1 MHNISFWIAGVTGLL
16 IAGAEAAPV
25 VIWASDPV
33 RPGETVVVRG
43 DAFGKKA
50 KVEVSVSGQEEWKQA
65 EVLQQTE
72 RTLKFVL
79 PMEIPAGV
87 VSYRIQADGAFSE
100 VRKLNTP
107 QIWWIQGD
115 QVESATPGGWIRLF
129 GLNLGLKKGA
139 KLILRKDATS
149 VPLRLIAVD
158 DYNFRA
164 ELPDTVSVGGYQVE
178 FKSGESPTGENVVAG
193 KVEIVTSP
201 KQLNKVYNV
210 TDFGAKPGQP
220 DAIQYYTGMKAL
232 DQVDST
238 QSIQK
243 ALRAAGQA
251 GGGVVTFPRGIYV
264 LSKGL
269 EVPAGVILR
278 GAGREQT
285 ALSWVDDP
293 LPREKE
299 DIVKLVWG
307 SLLFKPIPDPKNP
320 SHPYLIRGPGHFGVE
335 DLAIYAVNHRAGIL
349 SDFPDTAPGA
359 GHVKIHRVLLR
370 LNRFINV
377 QRTGRHYADAE
388 EAFLRRWKDEPKG
401 GANSQGAIH
410 LSGPNLEV
418 VDCDIYSSMSAM
430 IFNGAS
436 GVIARNRIG
445 GTGRSW
451 TVMGRKTHH
460 LIFEENLCL
469 DGGIC
474 ILNVHTT
481 ASHEGKLGAASNFS
495 REIYCGRNS
504 IQDCYVLDRDGGFV
518 SDFHSPLGIYTGWAR
533 SSTGMETMLAENLE
547 GEDLGAK
554 WEGAMVSVLD
564 GKGAGQ
570 VRFMKSLGANKV
582 ETDEPW
588 QVALDETSFVTISKT
603 LYRGLFINNHVSDAG
618 NTVSL
623 WGGGVEMVVAGN
635 RSERGGGLNQITLCH
650 GDQFIPGMRTQFLD
664 NQITEGINWGAS
676 FVFPR
681 SALIGTYTY
690 TPLYFER
697 VIQKN
702 KGQPVTAPDYHGPLA
717 VDQIFRRN
725 RIESAG
731 NFYAGGMVGNIL
743 FEAGEVKHS
752 RIGVEIRETGGRWD
766 DAILEGGPVDVLIR
780 NNKMTDVT
788 QPYAGDFLK
797 NAKIVR

>member
-1 MHNISFWIAGVTGLL
+1 MSKLTAYFGLL
-16 IAGAEAAPV
+16 GWVLVLGAEAAPV

-43 DAFGKKA
+43 DAFGRKA
-50 KVEVSVSGQEEWKQA
+50 KVEVSISGQGEWKQA

-72 RTLKFVL
+72 RTLKFIL
-79 PMEIPAGV
+79 PKELPSGV
-87 VSYRIQADGAFSE
+87 VSYRIQADGSFSE
-100 VRKLNTP
+100 VRKLNAP
-107 QIWWIQGD
+107 QVWWIQGD

-139 KLILRKDATS
+139 KVILRSDGIS

-158 DYNFRA
+158 DFNFQA
-164 ELPDTVSVGGYQVE
+164 VVPTGVSLGRYKVE
-178 FKSGESPTGENVVAG
+178 FQNGESAEIGEIELVNPPVQ
-193 KVEIVTSP
+193 KTRE
-201 KQLNKVYNV
+201 YRV
-210 TDFGAKPGQP
+210 TDFEAVPGQP
-220 DAIQYYTGMKAL
+220 DAIQYYTGMKAA

-238 QSIQK
+238 ASIQK
-243 ALRAAGQA
+243 ALNAAGKD
-251 GGGVVTFPRGIYV
+251 GGGIVYFPRGIYV

-278 GAGREQT
+278 GAGRGQT
-285 ALSWVDDP
+285 VLSWVDDQ

-299 DIVKLVWG
+299 DVVKLMWG
-307 SLLFKPIPDPKNP
+307 SLLFKPILDPKNSP
-320 SHPYLIRGPGHFGVE
+320 HPYLIRGPGYFGVE

-349 SDFPDTAPGA
+349 SDFPDTAAGA
-359 GHVKIHRVLLR
+359 GHVKIHRVLMR

-451 TVMGRKTHH
+451 TVMGRKTRK
-460 LIFEENLCL
+460 LIFEENRCL
-469 DGGIC
+469 NGGIC
-474 ILNVHTT
+474 LLNVHTT
-481 ASHEGKLGAASNFS
+481 ASFEGKLGEASNFS
-495 REIYCGRNS
+495 REIYCARNS
-504 IQDCYVLDRDGGFV
+504 IEDCYVLDRDGGFV
-518 SDFHSPLGIYTGWAR
+518 SDFHSPLGIYTGWAKR
-533 SSTGMETMLAENLE
+533 SEGTKTTLASSMQ
-547 GEDLGAK
+547 GEDLSVK
-554 WEGAMVSVLD
+554 WAGAMVSVLD

-570 VRFMKSLGANKV
+570 VRFMKSLEADRV
-582 ETDEPW
+582 ETNEPW
-588 QVALDETSFVTISKT
+588 QVPLDETSFISISKT
-603 LYRGLFINNHVSDAG
+603 LYRGLFVDNLVEDAG
-618 NTVSL
+618 NSVSL
-623 WGGGVEMVVAGN
+623 WGGGVEMVVSGN
-635 RSERGGGLNQITLCH
+635 RSERGGALNQITLCH
-650 GDQFIPGMRTQFLD
+650 GDQFIPGMRAQFLD
-664 NQITEGINWGAS
+664 NVITEGINWGAS
-676 FVFPR
+676 YVFPR
-681 SALIGTYTY
+681 GSLIGTYTY

-717 VDQIFRRN
+717 VDQVFRRN

-731 NFYAGGMVGNIL
+731 NFYAGGMVSNIL
-743 FEAGEVKHS
+743 FEAGEVNHS
-752 RIGVEIRETGGRWD
+752 RIGVDIREMGGRWD
-766 DAILEGGPVDVLIR
+766 DSILEGGPVDVLIR

-788 QPYAGDFLK
+788 QPYSGDYLK

>member
-1 MHNISFWIAGVTGLL
+1 MGRVWVGLSGL
-16 IAGAEAAPV
+16 MLVCAAEAAPV
-25 VIWASDPV
+25 IIWASDPV
-33 RPGETVVVRG
+33 RSGETVVVRG
-43 DAFGKKA
+43 DAFGSKA
-50 KVEVSVSGQEEWKQA
+50 KVEVSVSGQGDWKPA
-65 EVLQQTE
+65 EILQQTE

-79 PMEIPAGV
+79 PKELPAGV
-87 VSYRIQADGAFSE
+87 VCFRIQVDGVFSE
-100 VRKLNTP
+100 LQKLNAP
-107 QIWWIQGD
+107 KVWWIQGD

-139 KLILRKDATS
+139 KLILRNEGIS

-158 DYNFRA
+158 EFNFRA
-164 ELPDTVSVGGYQVE
+164 EVPETVSVGGYRVE
-178 FKSGESPTGENVVAG
+178 FESGEGITGENVMAG

-210 TDFGAKPGQP
+210 TDFGSKPGQP

-238 QSIQK
+238 ESIQK
-243 ALRAAGQA
+243 ALNAAGKS
-251 GGGVVTFPRGIYV
+251 GGGVVYFPRGIYV
-264 LSKGL
+264 LSKGV

-278 GAGREQT
+278 GAGRGQT
-285 ALSWVDDP
+285 ALSWVDDQ

-299 DIVKLVWG
+299 DLVKLMWG
-307 SLLFKPIPDPKNP
+307 SLLFKPIPDPQNEA
-320 SHPYLIRGPGHFGVE
+320 HPYLIRGPGHFGVE

-359 GHVKIHRVLLR
+359 GHVKIHRVLMR

-401 GANSQGAIH
+401 GANCQGAIH

-436 GVIARNRIG
+436 GVIARNRIA

-451 TVMGRKTHH
+451 TVMGRKTRK

-474 ILNVHTT
+474 LLNVHVT
-481 ASHEGKLGAASNFS
+481 ASHEGKLGDASNFS
-495 REIYCGRNS
+495 RELYCARNS
-504 IQDCYVLDRDGGFV
+504 IEDCYVLDRDGGFV
-518 SDFHSPLGIYTGWAR
+518 SDFHSPLGVYTGWAKQSEGTKATLA
-533 SSTGMETMLAENLE
+533 SSMQGD
-547 GEDLGAK
+547 DLSSK
-554 WEGAMVSVLD
+554 WAGAMVSVLD

-570 VRFMKSLGANKV
+570 VRWMKSLAGNEV
-582 ETDEPW
+582 VVDEPW
-588 QVALDETSFVTISKT
+588 QVPLDGSSFVSVSKT
-603 LYRGLFINNHVSDAG
+603 LYRGLFVHNLVADAG

-635 RSERGGGLNQITLCH
+635 HSERGGALNQITLCH
-650 GDQFIPGMRTQFLD
+650 GDQFIPGMRAQFFD
-664 NQITEGINWGAS
+664 NVITEGINLGAS
-676 FVFPR
+676 YVFPR
-681 SALIGTYTY
+681 GSLIGTYTY

-731 NFYAGGMVGNIL
+731 NFYAGGMVSNIL
-743 FEAGEVKHS
+743 FEMGEVNHS
-752 RIGVEIRETGGRWD
+752 RIGVDIREMGGRWD
-766 DAILEGGPVDVLIR
+766 DSILEGGPLDVLIR

-788 QPYAGDFLK
+788 QPFSGDYLK
-797 NAKIVR
+797 DAKIVR

>member
-1 MHNISFWIAGVTGLL
+1 MGRVWVGLSGL
-16 IAGAEAAPV
+16 MLVCAAEAAPV
-25 VIWASDPV
+25 IIWASDPV
-33 RPGETVVVRG
+33 RSGETVVVRG
-43 DAFGKKA
+43 DAFGRKA
-50 KVEVSVSGQEEWKQA
+50 KVEVSVSGQGGWKPA
-65 EVLQQTE
+65 EILQQTE

-79 PMEIPAGV
+79 PKELPAGV
-87 VSYRIQADGAFSE
+87 VCFRIQVDGAFSDLQ
-100 VRKLNTP
+100 KLNAP
-107 QIWWIQGD
+107 KIWWIQGD

-139 KLILRKDATS
+139 KLILRNDGIS

-158 DYNFRA
+158 EFNFRA
-164 ELPDTVSVGGYQVE
+164 EVPDTVSVGEYRVE
-178 FKSGESPTGENVVAG
+178 FESGEGITGENVMAG

-210 TDFGAKPGQP
+210 TDFGSKPGQP

-238 QSIQK
+238 ESIQK
-243 ALRAAGQA
+243 ALNAAGKS
-251 GGGVVTFPRGIYV
+251 GGGVVYFPRGIYV
-264 LSKGL
+264 LSKGV

-278 GAGREQT
+278 GAGRGQT
-285 ALSWVDDP
+285 ALSWVDDQ

-299 DIVKLVWG
+299 DLVKLMWG
-307 SLLFKPIPDPKNP
+307 SLLFKPIPDPQNAA
-320 SHPYLIRGPGHFGVE
+320 HPYLIRGPGHFGVE

-359 GHVKIHRVLLR
+359 GHVKIHRVLMR

-401 GANSQGAIH
+401 GANCQGAIH

-436 GVIARNRIG
+436 GVIARNRIA

-451 TVMGRKTHH
+451 TVMGRKTRK

-474 ILNVHTT
+474 LLNVHVT
-481 ASHEGKLGAASNFS
+481 ASHEGKLGDASNFS
-495 REIYCGRNS
+495 RELYCARNS
-504 IQDCYVLDRDGGFV
+504 IEDCYVLDRDGGFV
-518 SDFHSPLGIYTGWAR
+518 SDFHSPLGVYTGWAKQSEGTKATLASLMQGDDL
-533 SSTGMETMLAENLE
+533 SS
-547 GEDLGAK
+547 K
-554 WEGAMVSVLD
+554 WAGAMVSVLD

-570 VRFMKSLGANKV
+570 VRWMKSLAGNEV
-582 ETDEPW
+582 VVDEPW
-588 QVALDETSFVTISKT
+588 QVPLDGSSFVSVSKT
-603 LYRGLFINNHVSDAG
+603 LYRGLFVHNLVADAG
-618 NTVSL
+618 NAVSL

-635 RSERGGGLNQITLCH
+635 RSERGGALNQITLCH
-650 GDQFIPGMRTQFLD
+650 GDQFIPGMRAQFFD
-664 NQITEGINWGAS
+664 NVITEGINLGAS
-676 FVFPR
+676 YVFPR
-681 SALIGTYTY
+681 GSLIGTYTY

-731 NFYAGGMVGNIL
+731 NFYAGGMVSNIL
-743 FEAGEVKHS
+743 FEMGEVKHS
-752 RIGVEIRETGGRWD
+752 RIGVDIREMGGRWD
-766 DAILEGGPVDVLIR
+766 DSILEGGPVDVLIR

-788 QPYAGDFLK
+788 QPFSGDYLK
-797 NAKIVR
+797 EAKIVR

>member
-1 MHNISFWIAGVTGLL
+1 MSKFAACFGLL
-16 IAGAEAAPV
+16 GWMLVLGAEAAPV

-43 DAFGKKA
+43 DAFGRKA
-50 KVEVSVSGQEEWKQA
+50 KVEVSISGQGEWKQA

-79 PMEIPAGV
+79 PKELPAGV
-87 VSYRIQADGAFSE
+87 VSYRIQMDGSFSE

-107 QIWWIQGD
+107 QVWWIQGD

-129 GLNLGLKKGA
+129 GLNLGLKKGS
-139 KLILRKDATS
+139 KVILRNDGIS

-158 DYNFRA
+158 DFNFQA
-164 ELPDTVSVGGYQVE
+164 EVPAGVSPGRYKVE
-178 FKSGESPTGENVVAG
+178 FQNGESADVGEIELG
-193 KVEIVTSP
+193 KPPAQKTKE
-201 KQLNKVYNV
+201 YRV
-210 TDFGAKPGQP
+210 TDFGAVSGQP
-220 DAIQYYTGMKAL
+220 DAIQYYTGMKAP

-238 QSIQK
+238 ESIQK
-243 ALRAAGQA
+243 ALNAAGKS
-251 GGGVVTFPRGIYV
+251 GGGVVYFPRGIYV

-278 GAGREQT
+278 GAGRGQT
-285 ALSWVDDP
+285 ALSWVDDQ

-349 SDFPDTAPGA
+349 SDFPDTAAGA
-359 GHVKIHRVLLR
+359 GHVKIHRVLMR

-377 QRTGRHYADAE
+377 QRTGRHYTDAE

-518 SDFHSPLGIYTGWAR
+518 SDFHSPLGIYTGWAKHSEGTKTILA
-533 SSTGMETMLAENLE
+533 SSMQ
-547 GEDLGAK
+547 GEDLSAK
-554 WEGAMVSVLD
+554 WAGAMVSVLD

-570 VRFMKSLGANKV
+570 VRFMKSLEADRV
-582 ETDEPW
+582 ETNEPW
-588 QVALDETSFVTISKT
+588 QVPLDETSFVSISKT
-603 LYRGLFINNHVSDAG
+603 IYRGLFVDNLVEDAG
-618 NTVSL
+618 NAVSL
-623 WGGGVEMVVAGN
+623 WGGGVEMVVSGN
-635 RSERGGGLNQITLCH
+635 RSERGGALNQITLCH
-650 GDQFIPGMRTQFLD
+650 GDQFIPGMRAQFLD
-664 NQITEGINWGAS
+664 NVITEGINWGAS
-676 FVFPR
+676 YVFPR
-681 SALIGTYTY
+681 GSLIGTYTY

-717 VDQIFRRN
+717 VDQVFRRN

-743 FEAGEVKHS
+743 FEGGEVKHS
-752 RIGVEIRETGGRWD
+752 RIGVDIRETGGRWD
-766 DAILEGGPVDVLIR
+766 DSLLEGGPVDVLIR
-780 NNKMTDVT
+780 KNKMSDVT
-788 QPYAGDFLK
+788 QPYSGDYLK
-797 NAKIVR
+797 NAKILR

>member
-1 MHNISFWIAGVTGLL
+1 MGRVWVGLSGL
-16 IAGAEAAPV
+16 MLVCAAEAAPV
-25 VIWASDPV
+25 IIWASDPV
-33 RPGETVVVRG
+33 RSGETVVVRG
-43 DAFGKKA
+43 DAFGRKA
-50 KVEVSVSGQEEWKQA
+50 KVEVSVSGQGDWKPA
-65 EVLQQTE
+65 EILQQTE

-79 PMEIPAGV
+79 PKELPAGV
-87 VSYRIQADGAFSE
+87 VCFRIQVDEAFSE
-100 VRKLNTP
+100 LQKLNAP
-107 QIWWIQGD
+107 KVWWIQGD

-139 KLILRKDATS
+139 KLILRNEGIS

-158 DYNFRA
+158 EFNFRA
-164 ELPDTVSVGGYQVE
+164 EVPDTVSVGRYRVE
-178 FKSGESPTGENVVAG
+178 FESGEGIAGENVMAG

-210 TDFGAKPGQP
+210 TDFGSKPGQP

-238 QSIQK
+238 ESIQK
-243 ALRAAGQA
+243 ALNAAGKS
-251 GGGVVTFPRGIYV
+251 GGGVVYFPRGIYV
-264 LSKGL
+264 LSKGV

-278 GAGREQT
+278 GAGRGQT
-285 ALSWVDDP
+285 ALSWVDDQ

-299 DIVKLVWG
+299 DLVKLMWG
-307 SLLFKPIPDPKNP
+307 SLLFKPIPDPQNAA
-320 SHPYLIRGPGHFGVE
+320 HPYLIRGPGHFGVE

-359 GHVKIHRVLLR
+359 GHVKIHRVLMR

-401 GANSQGAIH
+401 GANCQGAIH

-436 GVIARNRIG
+436 GVIARNRIA

-451 TVMGRKTHH
+451 TVMGRKTRK

-474 ILNVHTT
+474 LLNVHVT
-481 ASHEGKLGAASNFS
+481 ASHEGKLGDASNFS
-495 REIYCGRNS
+495 RELYCARNS
-504 IQDCYVLDRDGGFV
+504 IEDCYVLDRDGGFV
-518 SDFHSPLGIYTGWAR
+518 SDFHSPLGVYTGWAKQSEGTKATLA
-533 SSTGMETMLAENLE
+533 SSMQGD
-547 GEDLGAK
+547 DLSSK
-554 WEGAMVSVLD
+554 WAGAMVSVLD

-570 VRFMKSLGANKV
+570 VRWMKSLAGNEV
-582 ETDEPW
+582 VVDEPW
-588 QVALDETSFVTISKT
+588 QVPLDGSSFVSVSKT
-603 LYRGLFINNHVSDAG
+603 LYRGLFVHNLVADAG

-635 RSERGGGLNQITLCH
+635 RSERGGALNQITLCH
-650 GDQFIPGMRTQFLD
+650 GDQFIPGMRAQFFD
-664 NQITEGINWGAS
+664 NVITEGINLGAS
-676 FVFPR
+676 YVFPR
-681 SALIGTYTY
+681 GSLIGTYTY

-731 NFYAGGMVGNIL
+731 NFYAGGMVSNIL
-743 FEAGEVKHS
+743 FEMGEVKHS
-752 RIGVEIRETGGRWD
+752 RIGVDIREMGGRWD
-766 DAILEGGPVDVLIR
+766 DSILEGGPVDVLIR

-788 QPYAGDFLK
+788 QPFSGDYLK
-797 NAKIVR
+797 EAKIVR

>member
-1 MHNISFWIAGVTGLL
+1 MGRVWVGLSGL
-16 IAGAEAAPV
+16 MLVCAAEAAPV
-25 VIWASDPV
+25 IIWASDPV
-33 RPGETVVVRG
+33 RSGETVVVRG
-43 DAFGKKA
+43 DAFGSKA
-50 KVEVSVSGQEEWKQA
+50 KVEVSVSGQGDWKPA
-65 EVLQQTE
+65 EILQQTE

-79 PMEIPAGV
+79 PKELPAGV
-87 VSYRIQADGAFSE
+87 VCFRIQVDGAFSDLQ
-100 VRKLNTP
+100 KLNAP
-107 QIWWIQGD
+107 KVWWIQGD

-139 KLILRKDATS
+139 KLILRNEGIS

-158 DYNFRA
+158 EFNFRA
-164 ELPDTVSVGGYQVE
+164 EVPDTVSVGEYRVE
-178 FKSGESPTGENVVAG
+178 FESGEGITGENVMAG

-210 TDFGAKPGQP
+210 TDFGSKPGQP

-238 QSIQK
+238 ESIQK
-243 ALRAAGQA
+243 ALNAAGKS
-251 GGGVVTFPRGIYV
+251 GGGVVYFPRGIYV
-264 LSKGL
+264 LSKGV

-278 GAGREQT
+278 GAGRGQT
-285 ALSWVDDP
+285 ALSWVDDQ

-299 DIVKLVWG
+299 DLVKLMWG
-307 SLLFKPIPDPKNP
+307 SLLFKPIPDPQNAA
-320 SHPYLIRGPGHFGVE
+320 HPYLIRGPGHFGVE

-359 GHVKIHRVLLR
+359 GHVKIHRVLMR

-401 GANSQGAIH
+401 GANCQGAIH

-436 GVIARNRIG
+436 GVIARNRIA

-451 TVMGRKTHH
+451 TVMGRKTRK

-474 ILNVHTT
+474 LLNVHVT
-481 ASHEGKLGAASNFS
+481 ASHEGKLGDASNFS
-495 REIYCGRNS
+495 RELYCARNS
-504 IQDCYVLDRDGGFV
+504 IEDCYVLDRDGGFV
-518 SDFHSPLGIYTGWAR
+518 SDFHSPLGIYTGWAKQSEGTKATLA
-533 SSTGMETMLAENLE
+533 SSMQGD
-547 GEDLGAK
+547 DLSSK
-554 WEGAMVSVLD
+554 WAGAMVSVLD

-570 VRFMKSLGANKV
+570 VRWMKSLAGNEV
-582 ETDEPW
+582 VVDEPW
-588 QVALDETSFVTISKT
+588 QVPLDGSSFVSVSKT
-603 LYRGLFINNHVSDAG
+603 LYRGLFVHNLVADAG

-635 RSERGGGLNQITLCH
+635 RSERGGALNQITLCH
-650 GDQFIPGMRTQFLD
+650 GDQFIPGMRAQFFD
-664 NQITEGINWGAS
+664 NVITEGINLGAS
-676 FVFPR
+676 YVFPR
-681 SALIGTYTY
+681 GSLIGTYTY

-731 NFYAGGMVGNIL
+731 NFYAGGMVSNIL
-743 FEAGEVKHS
+743 FEMGEVKHS
-752 RIGVEIRETGGRWD
+752 RIGVDIREMGGRWD
-766 DAILEGGPVDVLIR
+766 DSILEGGPVDVLIR

-788 QPYAGDFLK
+788 QPFSGDYLK
-797 NAKIVR
+797 DAKIVR

>member
-1 MHNISFWIAGVTGLL
+1 MGKVWFGLSGL
-16 IAGAEAAPV
+16 MLVWAAEAAPV
-25 VIWASDPV
+25 IIWASDPV

-43 DAFGKKA
+43 DAFGRKA
-50 KVEVSVSGQEEWKQA
+50 KVEVSVSGQGDWKPA
-65 EVLQQTE
+65 EILQQTE

-79 PMEIPAGV
+79 PKELPAGV
-87 VSYRIQADGAFSE
+87 VCFRIQVDGAFSDLQ
-100 VRKLNTP
+100 KLNAP
-107 QIWWIQGD
+107 KVWWIQGD

-139 KLILRKDATS
+139 KLILRNEGIS

-158 DYNFRA
+158 EFNFRA
-164 ELPDTVSVGGYQVE
+164 EVPDTVSVGEYRVE
-178 FKSGESPTGENVVAG
+178 FESGEGITGENVMAG

-210 TDFGAKPGQP
+210 TDFGSKPGQP

-238 QSIQK
+238 ESIQK
-243 ALRAAGQA
+243 ALNAAGKS
-251 GGGVVTFPRGIYV
+251 GGGVVYFPRGIYV
-264 LSKGL
+264 LSKGV

-278 GAGREQT
+278 GAGRGQT
-285 ALSWVDDP
+285 ALSWVDDQ

-299 DIVKLVWG
+299 DLVKLMWG
-307 SLLFKPIPDPKNP
+307 SLLFKPIPDPQNAA
-320 SHPYLIRGPGHFGVE
+320 HPYLIRGPGHFGVE

-359 GHVKIHRVLLR
+359 GHVKIHRVLMR

-401 GANSQGAIH
+401 GANCQGAIH

-436 GVIARNRIG
+436 GVIARNRIA

-451 TVMGRKTHH
+451 TVMGRKTRK

-474 ILNVHTT
+474 LLNVHVT
-481 ASHEGKLGAASNFS
+481 ASHEGKLGDASNFS
-495 REIYCGRNS
+495 RELYCARNS
-504 IQDCYVLDRDGGFV
+504 IEDCYVLDRDGGFV
-518 SDFHSPLGIYTGWAR
+518 SDFHSPLGIYTGWAKQSEGTKATLA
-533 SSTGMETMLAENLE
+533 SSMQGD
-547 GEDLGAK
+547 DLSSK
-554 WEGAMVSVLD
+554 WAGAMVSVLD

-570 VRFMKSLGANKV
+570 VRWMKSLAGNEV
-582 ETDEPW
+582 VVDEPW
-588 QVALDETSFVTISKT
+588 QVPLDGSSFVSVSKT
-603 LYRGLFINNHVSDAG
+603 LYRGLFVHNLVADAG

-635 RSERGGGLNQITLCH
+635 RSERGGALNQITLCH
-650 GDQFIPGMRTQFLD
+650 GDQFIPGMRAQFFD
-664 NQITEGINWGAS
+664 NVITEGINLGAS
-676 FVFPR
+676 YVFPR
-681 SALIGTYTY
+681 GSLIGTYTY

-731 NFYAGGMVGNIL
+731 NFYAGGMVSNIL
-743 FEAGEVKHS
+743 FEMGEVKHS
-752 RIGVEIRETGGRWD
+752 RVGVDIREMGGRWD
-766 DAILEGGPVDVLIR
+766 DSILEGGPVDVLIR

-788 QPYAGDFLK
+788 QPFSGDYLK
-797 NAKIVR
+797 DAKIVR

>member
-1 MHNISFWIAGVTGLL
+1 MGRVWVGLSGL
-16 IAGAEAAPV
+16 MLVCAAEAAPV
-25 VIWASDPV
+25 IIWASDPV
-33 RPGETVVVRG
+33 RSGETVVVRG
-43 DAFGKKA
+43 DAFGRKA
-50 KVEVSVSGQEEWKQA
+50 KVEVSVSGQGDWKPA
-65 EVLQQTE
+65 EILQQTE

-79 PMEIPAGV
+79 PKELPAGV
-87 VSYRIQADGAFSE
+87 VCFRIQVDGAFSE
-100 VRKLNTP
+100 LQKLNAP
-107 QIWWIQGD
+107 KVWWIQGD

-139 KLILRKDATS
+139 KLILRNEGIS

-158 DYNFRA
+158 EFNFRA
-164 ELPDTVSVGGYQVE
+164 EVPDTVSVGRYRVE
-178 FKSGESPTGENVVAG
+178 FESGEGITGENVMAG

-210 TDFGAKPGQP
+210 TDFGSKPGQP

-238 QSIQK
+238 ESIQK
-243 ALRAAGQA
+243 ALNAAGKS
-251 GGGVVTFPRGIYV
+251 GGGVVYFPRGIYV
-264 LSKGL
+264 LSKGV

-278 GAGREQT
+278 GAGRGQT
-285 ALSWVDDP
+285 ALSWVDDQ

-299 DIVKLVWG
+299 DLVKLMWG
-307 SLLFKPIPDPKNP
+307 SLLFKPIPDPQNAA
-320 SHPYLIRGPGHFGVE
+320 HPYLIRGPGHFGVE

-359 GHVKIHRVLLR
+359 GHVKIHRVLMR

-377 QRTGRHYADAE
+377 QRTSRHYADAE

-401 GANSQGAIH
+401 GANCQGAIH

-436 GVIARNRIG
+436 GVIARNRIA

-451 TVMGRKTHH
+451 TVMGRKTRK

-474 ILNVHTT
+474 LLNVHVT
-481 ASHEGKLGAASNFS
+481 ASHEGKLGDASNFS
-495 REIYCGRNS
+495 RELYCARNS
-504 IQDCYVLDRDGGFV
+504 IEDCYVLDRDGGFV
-518 SDFHSPLGIYTGWAR
+518 SDFHSPLGIYTGWAKQSEGTKATLA
-533 SSTGMETMLAENLE
+533 SSMQGD
-547 GEDLGAK
+547 DLSSK
-554 WEGAMVSVLD
+554 WAGAMVSVLD

-570 VRFMKSLGANKV
+570 VRWMKSLAGNEV
-582 ETDEPW
+582 VVDEPW
-588 QVALDETSFVTISKT
+588 QVPLDGSSFVSVSKT
-603 LYRGLFINNHVSDAG
+603 LYRGLFVHNLVADAG

-635 RSERGGGLNQITLCH
+635 RSERGGALNQITLCH
-650 GDQFIPGMRTQFLD
+650 GDQFIPGMRAQFFD
-664 NQITEGINWGAS
+664 NVITEGINLGAS
-676 FVFPR
+676 YVFPR
-681 SALIGTYTY
+681 GSLIGTYTY

-731 NFYAGGMVGNIL
+731 NFYAGGMVSNIL
-743 FEAGEVKHS
+743 FEMGEVKHS
-752 RIGVEIRETGGRWD
+752 RIGVDIREMGGRWD
-766 DAILEGGPVDVLIR
+766 DSILEGGPLDVLIR

-788 QPYAGDFLK
+788 QPFSGDYLK
-797 NAKIVR
+797 DAKIVR

>member
-1 MHNISFWIAGVTGLL
+1 MGKVWVGLCGL
-16 IAGAEAAPV
+16 MLVWAAEAAPV
-25 VIWASDPV
+25 IIWASDPV

-43 DAFGKKA
+43 DAFGRKA
-50 KVEVSVSGQEEWKQA
+50 KVEVSILGQGEWKQA

-79 PMEIPAGV
+79 PKEFPAGV
-87 VSYRIQADGAFSE
+87 VSYRIQVDGSFSE
-100 VRKLNTP
+100 VRKLNAP
-107 QIWWIQGD
+107 QVWWIQGD
-115 QVESATPGGWIRLF
+115 QVESASPGGWIRLF

-139 KLILRKDATS
+139 KVILRNDGIS

-158 DYNFRA
+158 DFNFQA
-164 ELPDTVSVGGYQVE
+164 EVPTGVSPGRYKVE
-178 FKSGESPTGENVVAG
+178 FQNGESADVGEIELDKPPVQ
-193 KVEIVTSP
+193 KTKE
-201 KQLNKVYNV
+201 YRV
-210 TDFGAKPGQP
+210 TDFGAVPGQP
-220 DAIQYYTGMKAL
+220 DAIQYYTGMKAA

-238 QSIQK
+238 ASIQK
-243 ALRAAGQA
+243 ALNAAGKD
-251 GGGVVTFPRGIYV
+251 GGGIVYFQRGIYV

-278 GAGREQT
+278 GAGRGQT
-285 ALSWVDDP
+285 ALSWVDDQ

-299 DIVKLVWG
+299 DLVKLMWG
-307 SLLFKPIPDPKNP
+307 SLLFKPIPDPQNAA
-320 SHPYLIRGPGHFGVE
+320 HPYLIRGPGHFGAE

-349 SDFPDTAPGA
+349 SDFPDTAAGA
-359 GHVKIHRVLLR
+359 GHVKIERVLMR

-377 QRTGRHYADAE
+377 QRTGRHYADSE

-410 LSGPNLEV
+410 LSGPNIEV

-451 TVMGRKTHH
+451 TVMGRKTRK

-474 ILNVHTT
+474 LLNVHVT
-481 ASHEGKLGAASNFS
+481 ASHEGKLGDASNFS
-495 REIYCGRNS
+495 RELYCARNS
-504 IQDCYVLDRDGGFV
+504 IEDCYVLDRDGGFV
-518 SDFHSPLGIYTGWAR
+518 SDFHSPLGVYTGWAKQSEGTKATLA
-533 SSTGMETMLAENLE
+533 SSMQ
-547 GEDLGAK
+547 GEDLSSK
-554 WEGAMVSVLD
+554 WAGAMVSVLD

-570 VRFMKSLGANKV
+570 VRWMKSLGGNEV
-582 ETDEPW
+582 VVDEPW
-588 QVALDETSFVTISKT
+588 QVPLDQSSFLSISKT
-603 LYRGLFINNHVSDAG
+603 LYRGLFVHNLVEDAG
-618 NTVSL
+618 NAVSL

-635 RSERGGGLNQITLCH
+635 RSERGGSLNQITLCH
-650 GDQFIPGMRTQFLD
+650 GDQFIPGMRAQFLD
-664 NQITEGINWGAS
+664 NVITEGINWGAS
-676 FVFPR
+676 YVFPR
-681 SALIGTYTY
+681 GSLIGTYTY

-717 VDQIFRRN
+717 VDQVFRRN

-731 NFYAGGMVGNIL
+731 NFYAGGMVSNIL
-743 FEAGEVKHS
+743 FEAGEVNHS
-752 RIGVEIRETGGRWD
+752 RIGVEIREMGGRWD
-766 DAILEGGPVDVLIR
+766 DSILEGGPVDVLIR

-788 QPYAGDFLK
+788 QPYSGDYLK

>member
-1 MHNISFWIAGVTGLL
+1 MGRVWVGLSGL
-16 IAGAEAAPV
+16 MLVCAAEAAPV
-25 VIWASDPV
+25 IIWASDPV
-33 RPGETVVVRG
+33 RSGETVVVRG
-43 DAFGKKA
+43 DAFGRKA
-50 KVEVSVSGQEEWKQA
+50 KVEVSVSGQGDWKPA
-65 EVLQQTE
+65 EILQQTE

-79 PMEIPAGV
+79 PKELPAGV
-87 VSYRIQADGAFSE
+87 VCFRIQVDGAFSDLQ
-100 VRKLNTP
+100 KLNAP
-107 QIWWIQGD
+107 KVWWIQGN

-139 KLILRKDATS
+139 KLILRNDGIS

-158 DYNFRA
+158 EFNFRA
-164 ELPDTVSVGGYQVE
+164 EVPDTVSVGEYRVE
-178 FKSGESPTGENVVAG
+178 FESGEDLTGENVMAG

-210 TDFGAKPGQP
+210 TDFGSKPGQP

-238 QSIQK
+238 ESIQK
-243 ALRAAGQA
+243 ALNAAGKS
-251 GGGVVTFPRGIYV
+251 GGGVVYFPRGIYV
-264 LSKGL
+264 LSKGV

-278 GAGREQT
+278 GAGRGQT
-285 ALSWVDDP
+285 ALSWVDDQ

-299 DIVKLVWG
+299 DLVKLMWG
-307 SLLFKPIPDPKNP
+307 SLLFKPIPDPQNAA
-320 SHPYLIRGPGHFGVE
+320 HPYLIRGPGHFGVE

-359 GHVKIHRVLLR
+359 GHVKIHRVLMR

-401 GANSQGAIH
+401 GANCQGAIH

-436 GVIARNRIG
+436 GVIARNRIA

-451 TVMGRKTHH
+451 TVMGRKTRK

-474 ILNVHTT
+474 LLNVHVT
-481 ASHEGKLGAASNFS
+481 ASHEGKLGDASNFS
-495 REIYCGRNS
+495 RELYCARNS
-504 IQDCYVLDRDGGFV
+504 IEDCYVLDRDGGFV
-518 SDFHSPLGIYTGWAR
+518 SDFHSPLGIYTGWAKQSEGTKATLA
-533 SSTGMETMLAENLE
+533 SSMQGD
-547 GEDLGAK
+547 DLSSK
-554 WEGAMVSVLD
+554 WAGAMVSVLD

-570 VRFMKSLGANKV
+570 VRWMKSLAGNEV
-582 ETDEPW
+582 VVDEPW
-588 QVALDETSFVTISKT
+588 QVPLDGSSFVSVSKT
-603 LYRGLFINNHVSDAG
+603 LYRGLFVHNLVADAG

-635 RSERGGGLNQITLCH
+635 RSERGGALNQITLCH
-650 GDQFIPGMRTQFLD
+650 GDQFIPGMRAQFFD
-664 NQITEGINWGAS
+664 NVITEGINLGAS
-676 FVFPR
+676 YVFPR
-681 SALIGTYTY
+681 GSLIGTYTY

-731 NFYAGGMVGNIL
+731 NFYAGGMVSNIL
-743 FEAGEVKHS
+743 FEMGEVKHS
-752 RIGVEIRETGGRWD
+752 RIGVDIREMGGRWD
-766 DAILEGGPVDVLIR
+766 DSILEGGPVDVLIR

-788 QPYAGDFLK
+788 QPFSGDYLK
-797 NAKIVR
+797 DAKIVR

>member
-1 MHNISFWIAGVTGLL
+1 MGRVWVGLSGL
-16 IAGAEAAPV
+16 MLVCAAEAAPV
-25 VIWASDPV
+25 IIWASDPV
-33 RPGETVVVRG
+33 RSGETVVVRG
-43 DAFGKKA
+43 DAFGRKA
-50 KVEVSVSGQEEWKQA
+50 KVEVSVPGQGDWKPA
-65 EVLQQTE
+65 EILQQTE

-79 PMEIPAGV
+79 PKELPAGV
-87 VSYRIQADGAFSE
+87 VCFRIQVDGAFSDLQ
-100 VRKLNTP
+100 KLNAP
-107 QIWWIQGD
+107 KVWWIQGD

-139 KLILRKDATS
+139 KLILRNEGIS

-158 DYNFRA
+158 EFNFRA
-164 ELPDTVSVGGYQVE
+164 EVPDTVSVGEYRVE
-178 FKSGESPTGENVVAG
+178 FESGEGITGENVMAG

-210 TDFGAKPGQP
+210 TDFGSKPGQP

-238 QSIQK
+238 ESIQK
-243 ALRAAGQA
+243 ALNAAGKS
-251 GGGVVTFPRGIYV
+251 GGGVVYFPRGIYV
-264 LSKGL
+264 LSKGV

-278 GAGREQT
+278 GAGRGQT
-285 ALSWVDDP
+285 ALSWVDDQ

-299 DIVKLVWG
+299 DLVKLMWG
-307 SLLFKPIPDPKNP
+307 SLLFKPIPDPQNAA
-320 SHPYLIRGPGHFGVE
+320 HPYLIRGPGHFGVE

-359 GHVKIHRVLLR
+359 GHVKIHRVLMR

-401 GANSQGAIH
+401 GANCQGAIH

-436 GVIARNRIG
+436 GVIARNRIA

-451 TVMGRKTHH
+451 TVMGRKTRK

-474 ILNVHTT
+474 LLNVHVT
-481 ASHEGKLGAASNFS
+481 ASHEGKLGDASNFS
-495 REIYCGRNS
+495 RELYCARNS
-504 IQDCYVLDRDGGFV
+504 IEDCYVLDRDGGFV
-518 SDFHSPLGIYTGWAR
+518 SDFHSPLGIYTGWAKR
-533 SSTGMETMLAENLE
+533 SEGTKTTLGSSMQ
-547 GEDLGAK
+547 GEDLSSK
-554 WEGAMVSVLD
+554 WAGAMVSVLD

-570 VRFMKSLGANKV
+570 VRWMKSLAGNEV
-582 ETDEPW
+582 VVDEPW
-588 QVALDETSFVTISKT
+588 QVPLDGSSFVSVSKT
-603 LYRGLFINNHVSDAG
+603 LYRGLFVHNLVADAG

-623 WGGGVEMVVAGN
+623 WGGGVEMMVAGN
-635 RSERGGGLNQITLCH
+635 RSERGGALNQITLCH
-650 GDQFIPGMRTQFLD
+650 GDQFIPGMRAQFFD
-664 NQITEGINWGAS
+664 NVITEGINLGAS
-676 FVFPR
+676 YVFPR
-681 SALIGTYTY
+681 GSLIGTYTY

-731 NFYAGGMVGNIL
+731 NFYAGGMVSNIL
-743 FEAGEVKHS
+743 FEMGEVKHS
-752 RIGVEIRETGGRWD
+752 RIGVDIREMGGRWD
-766 DAILEGGPVDVLIR
+766 DSILEGGPLDVLIR

-788 QPYAGDFLK
+788 QPFSGDYLK
-797 NAKIVR
+797 DAKIVR

>member
-1 MHNISFWIAGVTGLL
+1 MGRVWVGLSGL
-16 IAGAEAAPV
+16 MLVCAAEAAPV
-25 VIWASDPV
+25 IIWASDPV
-33 RPGETVVVRG
+33 RSGETVVVRG
-43 DAFGKKA
+43 DAFGSKA
-50 KVEVSVSGQEEWKQA
+50 KVEVSVSGQGDWKPA
-65 EVLQQTE
+65 EILQQTE

-79 PMEIPAGV
+79 PKELPAGV
-87 VSYRIQADGAFSE
+87 VCFRIQVDGAFSE
-100 VRKLNTP
+100 LQKLNAP
-107 QIWWIQGD
+107 KVWWIQGD

-139 KLILRKDATS
+139 KLILRNEGIS

-158 DYNFRA
+158 EFNFRA
-164 ELPDTVSVGGYQVE
+164 EVPDTVSVGRYRVE
-178 FKSGESPTGENVVAG
+178 FESGEGIAGENVMAG

-210 TDFGAKPGQP
+210 TDFGSKPGQP

-238 QSIQK
+238 ESIQK
-243 ALRAAGQA
+243 ALNAAGKS
-251 GGGVVTFPRGIYV
+251 GGGVVYFPRGIYV
-264 LSKGL
+264 LSKGV

-278 GAGREQT
+278 GAGRGQT
-285 ALSWVDDP
+285 ALSWVDDQ

-299 DIVKLVWG
+299 DLVKLMWG
-307 SLLFKPIPDPKNP
+307 SLLFKPIPDPQNAA
-320 SHPYLIRGPGHFGVE
+320 HPYLIRGPGHFGVE

-359 GHVKIHRVLLR
+359 GHVKIHRVLMR

-377 QRTGRHYADAE
+377 QRTSRHYADAE

-401 GANSQGAIH
+401 GANCQGAIH

-436 GVIARNRIG
+436 GVIARNRIA

-451 TVMGRKTHH
+451 TVMGRKTRK

-474 ILNVHTT
+474 LLNVHVT
-481 ASHEGKLGAASNFS
+481 ASHEGKLGDASNFS
-495 REIYCGRNS
+495 RELYCARNS
-504 IQDCYVLDRDGGFV
+504 IEDCYVLDRDGGFV
-518 SDFHSPLGIYTGWAR
+518 SDFHSPLGIYTGWAKQSEGTKATLA
-533 SSTGMETMLAENLE
+533 SSMQGD
-547 GEDLGAK
+547 DLSSK
-554 WEGAMVSVLD
+554 WAGAMVSVLD

-570 VRFMKSLGANKV
+570 VRWMKSLAGNEV
-582 ETDEPW
+582 VVDEPW
-588 QVALDETSFVTISKT
+588 QVPLDGSSFVSVSKT
-603 LYRGLFINNHVSDAG
+603 LYRGLFVHNLVADAG

-635 RSERGGGLNQITLCH
+635 RSERGGALNQITLCH
-650 GDQFIPGMRTQFLD
+650 GDQFIPGMRAQFFD
-664 NQITEGINWGAS
+664 NVITEGINLGAS
-676 FVFPR
+676 YVFPR
-681 SALIGTYTY
+681 GSLIGTYTY

-731 NFYAGGMVGNIL
+731 NFYAGGMVSNIL
-743 FEAGEVKHS
+743 FEMGEVKHS
-752 RIGVEIRETGGRWD
+752 RIGVDIREMGGRWD
-766 DAILEGGPVDVLIR
+766 DSILEGGPVDVLIR

-788 QPYAGDFLK
+788 QPFSGDYLK
-797 NAKIVR
+797 EAKIVR

>member
-1 MHNISFWIAGVTGLL
+1 MSKLTACFGLL
-16 IAGAEAAPV
+16 GWMLVMEVEGAPV

-43 DAFGKKA
+43 DAFGRKA
-50 KVEVSVSGQEEWKQA
+50 KVEVSVSGQGEWKQA

-79 PMEIPAGV
+79 PKELPAGV
-87 VSYRIQADGAFSE
+87 VSYRIQVDGSFSE
-100 VRKLNTP
+100 VRKLNAP
-107 QIWWIQGD
+107 QVWWIQGD

-139 KLILRKDATS
+139 KVILRNDGIS

-158 DYNFRA
+158 DFNFQA
-164 ELPDTVSVGGYQVE
+164 EVPTGVSPGRYKVE
-178 FKSGESPTGENVVAG
+178 FQNGESADVGQIELVNTFGQKTKE
-193 KVEIVTSP
+193 
-201 KQLNKVYNV
+201 YRV
-210 TDFGAKPGQP
+210 TDFGAVPGQP
-220 DAIQYYTGMKAL
+220 DAIQYYTGMKAA

-238 QSIQK
+238 ASIQK
-243 ALRAAGQA
+243 ALNAAGKD
-251 GGGVVTFPRGIYV
+251 GGGIVYFPRGIYI

-269 EVPAGVILR
+269 EVPTGVILR
-278 GAGREQT
+278 GAGRGQT
-285 ALSWVDDP
+285 ALSWVDDQ

-299 DIVKLVWG
+299 DIVKLMWG
-307 SLLFKPIPDPKNP
+307 SLLFKPIPDPKNSP
-320 SHPYLIRGPGHFGVE
+320 HPYLIRGPGHFGVE

-349 SDFPDTAPGA
+349 SDFPDTAAGA
-359 GHVKIHRVLLR
+359 RHVKIHRVLMR

-377 QRTGRHYADAE
+377 QRTDRHYADAE
-388 EAFLRRWKDEPKG
+388 EAFLRRWNDEPRG

-436 GVIARNRIG
+436 GIIARNRIG

-451 TVMGRKTHH
+451 TVMGRKTKK

-474 ILNVHTT
+474 LLNVHTT
-481 ASHEGKLGAASNFS
+481 ASHEGKLGEASNFS
-495 REIYCGRNS
+495 REIYCARNS
-504 IQDCYVLDRDGGFV
+504 IEDCYVLDRDGGFV
-518 SDFHSPLGIYTGWAR
+518 SDFHSPLGIYTGWAKYSEGTKTILA
-533 SSTGMETMLAENLE
+533 SSMQ
-547 GEDLGAK
+547 GEDLSAK
-554 WEGAMVSVLD
+554 WAGAMVSVLD

-570 VRFMKSLGANKV
+570 VRFMKSLEADRV
-582 ETDEPW
+582 ETNEPW
-588 QVALDETSFVTISKT
+588 QVPLDETSFVSISKT
-603 LYRGLFINNHVSDAG
+603 LYRGLFVDNLVEDAG
-618 NTVSL
+618 NAVSL
-623 WGGGVEMVVAGN
+623 WGGGVEMVVSGN
-635 RSERGGGLNQITLCH
+635 RSERGGALNQITLCH
-650 GDQFIPGMRTQFLD
+650 GDQFIPGMRAQFLD
-664 NQITEGINWGAS
+664 NVITEGINWGAS
-676 FVFPR
+676 YVFPR
-681 SALIGTYTY
+681 GSLIGTYTY

-717 VDQIFRRN
+717 VDQVFRRN

-752 RIGVEIRETGGRWD
+752 RIGVDIREMGGRWD
-766 DAILEGGPVDVLIR
+766 DSILEGGPVDVLIR

-788 QPYAGDFLK
+788 QPFSGDYLK
-797 NAKIVR
+797 DAKIVR

>member
-1 MHNISFWIAGVTGLL
+1 MGRVWVGLSGL
-16 IAGAEAAPV
+16 MLVCAAEAAPV
-25 VIWASDPV
+25 IIWASDPV
-33 RPGETVVVRG
+33 RSGETVVVRG
-43 DAFGKKA
+43 DAFGRKA
-50 KVEVSVSGQEEWKQA
+50 KVEVSVSGQGDWKPA
-65 EVLQQTE
+65 EILQQTE

-79 PMEIPAGV
+79 PKELPAGV
-87 VSYRIQADGAFSE
+87 VCFRIQVDGAFSDLQ
-100 VRKLNTP
+100 KLNAP
-107 QIWWIQGD
+107 KVWWIQGD

-139 KLILRKDATS
+139 KLILRNEEIS

-158 DYNFRA
+158 EFNFRA
-164 ELPDTVSVGGYQVE
+164 EVPETVSVGRYRVE
-178 FKSGESPTGENVVAG
+178 LGSVEGITGENVMAG

-210 TDFGAKPGQP
+210 TDFGSKPGQP

-238 QSIQK
+238 ESIQK
-243 ALRAAGQA
+243 ALNAAGKS
-251 GGGVVTFPRGIYV
+251 GGGVVYFPRGIYV
-264 LSKGL
+264 LSKGV

-278 GAGREQT
+278 GAGRGQT
-285 ALSWVDDP
+285 ALSWVDDQ

-299 DIVKLVWG
+299 DLVKLMWG
-307 SLLFKPIPDPKNP
+307 SLLFKPIPDPQNAA
-320 SHPYLIRGPGHFGVE
+320 HPYLIRGPGHFGVE

-359 GHVKIHRVLLR
+359 GHVKIHRVLMR

-401 GANSQGAIH
+401 GANCQGAIH

-436 GVIARNRIG
+436 GVIARNRIA

-451 TVMGRKTHH
+451 TVMGRKTRK

-474 ILNVHTT
+474 LLNVHVT
-481 ASHEGKLGAASNFS
+481 ASHEGKLGDASNFS
-495 REIYCGRNS
+495 RELYCARNS
-504 IQDCYVLDRDGGFV
+504 IEDCYVLDRDGGFV
-518 SDFHSPLGIYTGWAR
+518 SDFHSPLGIYTGWAKQSEGTKATLA
-533 SSTGMETMLAENLE
+533 SSMQGD
-547 GEDLGAK
+547 DLSSK
-554 WEGAMVSVLD
+554 WAGAMVSVLD

-570 VRFMKSLGANKV
+570 VRWMKSLAGNEV
-582 ETDEPW
+582 VVDEPW
-588 QVALDETSFVTISKT
+588 QVPLDGSSFVSVSKT
-603 LYRGLFINNHVSDAG
+603 LYRGLFVHNLVADAG

-635 RSERGGGLNQITLCH
+635 RSERGGALNQITLCH
-650 GDQFIPGMRTQFLD
+650 GDQFIPGMRAQFFD
-664 NQITEGINWGAS
+664 NVITEGINLGAS
-676 FVFPR
+676 YVFPR
-681 SALIGTYTY
+681 GSLIGTYTY

-702 KGQPVTAPDYHGPLA
+702 KGQPMTAPDYHGPLA

-752 RIGVEIRETGGRWD
+752 RIGVDIRETGGRWD
-766 DAILEGGPVDVLIR
+766 DSLLEGGPVDVLIR

-788 QPYAGDFLK
+788 QPFSGDYLK
-797 NAKIVR
+797 DAKIVR

>member
-1 MHNISFWIAGVTGLL
+1 MGRVWVGLSGL
-16 IAGAEAAPV
+16 MLVCAAEAAPV
-25 VIWASDPV
+25 IIWASDPV
-33 RPGETVVVRG
+33 RSGETVVVRG
-43 DAFGKKA
+43 DAFGRKA
-50 KVEVSVSGQEEWKQA
+50 KVEVSVPGQGDWKPA
-65 EVLQQTE
+65 EILQQTE

-79 PMEIPAGV
+79 PKELPAGV
-87 VSYRIQADGAFSE
+87 VCFRIQVDGAFSE
-100 VRKLNTP
+100 LQKLNAP
-107 QIWWIQGD
+107 KVWWIQGD

-139 KLILRKDATS
+139 KLILRNEGIS

-158 DYNFRA
+158 EFNFRA
-164 ELPDTVSVGGYQVE
+164 EVPDTVSVGEYRVE
-178 FKSGESPTGENVVAG
+178 FESGEGITGENVMAG

-210 TDFGAKPGQP
+210 TDFGSKPGQP

-238 QSIQK
+238 ESIQK
-243 ALRAAGQA
+243 ALNAAGKS
-251 GGGVVTFPRGIYV
+251 GGGVVYLPRGIYV
-264 LSKGL
+264 LSKGV

-278 GAGREQT
+278 GAGRGQT
-285 ALSWVDDP
+285 ALSWVDDQ

-299 DIVKLVWG
+299 DLVKLMWG
-307 SLLFKPIPDPKNP
+307 SLLFKPIPDPQNAA
-320 SHPYLIRGPGHFGVE
+320 HPYLIRGPGHFGVE

-359 GHVKIHRVLLR
+359 GHVKIHRVLMR

-388 EAFLRRWKDEPKG
+388 EAFLRRWKDEPRG
-401 GANSQGAIH
+401 GANCQGAIH

-436 GVIARNRIG
+436 GVIARNRIA

-451 TVMGRKTHH
+451 TVMGRKTRK

-474 ILNVHTT
+474 LLNVHVT
-481 ASHEGKLGAASNFS
+481 ASHEGKLGDASNFS
-495 REIYCGRNS
+495 RELYCARNS
-504 IQDCYVLDRDGGFV
+504 IEDCYVLDRDGGFV
-518 SDFHSPLGIYTGWAR
+518 SDFHSPLGIYTGWAKQSEGTKATLA
-533 SSTGMETMLAENLE
+533 SSMQGD
-547 GEDLGAK
+547 DLSSK
-554 WEGAMVSVLD
+554 WAGAMVSVLD

-570 VRFMKSLGANKV
+570 VRWMKSLAGNEV
-582 ETDEPW
+582 VVDEPW
-588 QVALDETSFVTISKT
+588 QVPLDGSSFVSVSKT
-603 LYRGLFINNHVSDAG
+603 LYRGLFVHNLVADAG

-635 RSERGGGLNQITLCH
+635 RSERGGALNQITLCH
-650 GDQFIPGMRTQFLD
+650 GDQFIPGMRAQFFD
-664 NQITEGINWGAS
+664 NVITEGINLGAS
-676 FVFPR
+676 YVFPR
-681 SALIGTYTY
+681 GSLIGTYTY

-731 NFYAGGMVGNIL
+731 NFYAGGMVSNIL
-743 FEAGEVKHS
+743 FEMGEVKHS
-752 RIGVEIRETGGRWD
+752 RIGVDIREMGGRWD
-766 DAILEGGPVDVLIR
+766 DSILEGGPVDVLIR

-788 QPYAGDFLK
+788 QPFSGDYLK
-797 NAKIVR
+797 DAKIVR

>member
-1 MHNISFWIAGVTGLL
+1 MGRVWVGLSGL
-16 IAGAEAAPV
+16 MLVCAAEAAPV
-25 VIWASDPV
+25 IIWASDPV
-33 RPGETVVVRG
+33 RSGETVVVRG
-43 DAFGKKA
+43 DAFGRKA
-50 KVEVSVSGQEEWKQA
+50 KVEVSVSGQGDWKPA
-65 EVLQQTE
+65 EILQQTE

-79 PMEIPAGV
+79 PKELPAGV
-87 VSYRIQADGAFSE
+87 VCFRIQVDGAFSE
-100 VRKLNTP
+100 LQKLNAP
-107 QIWWIQGD
+107 KVWWIQGD

-139 KLILRKDATS
+139 KLILRNEGIS

-158 DYNFRA
+158 EFNFRA
-164 ELPDTVSVGGYQVE
+164 EVPDTVSVGEYRVE
-178 FKSGESPTGENVVAG
+178 FESGEDITGENVMAG

-210 TDFGAKPGQP
+210 TDFGSKPGQP

-238 QSIQK
+238 ESIQK
-243 ALRAAGQA
+243 ALNAAGKS
-251 GGGVVTFPRGIYV
+251 GGGVVYFPRGIYV
-264 LSKGL
+264 LSKGV

-278 GAGREQT
+278 GAGRGQT
-285 ALSWVDDP
+285 ALSWVDDQ

-299 DIVKLVWG
+299 DLVKLMWG
-307 SLLFKPIPDPKNP
+307 SLLFKPIPDPQNAA
-320 SHPYLIRGPGHFGVE
+320 HPYLIRGPGHFGVE

-359 GHVKIHRVLLR
+359 GHVKIHRVLMR

-377 QRTGRHYADAE
+377 QRTSRHYADAE

-401 GANSQGAIH
+401 GANCQGAIH

-436 GVIARNRIG
+436 GVIARNRIA

-451 TVMGRKTHH
+451 TVMGRKTRK

-474 ILNVHTT
+474 LLNVHVT
-481 ASHEGKLGAASNFS
+481 ASHEGKLGDASNFS
-495 REIYCGRNS
+495 RELYCARNS
-504 IQDCYVLDRDGGFV
+504 IEDCYVLDRDGGFV
-518 SDFHSPLGIYTGWAR
+518 SDFHSPLGIYTGWAKQSEGTKATLA
-533 SSTGMETMLAENLE
+533 SSMQGD
-547 GEDLGAK
+547 DLSSK
-554 WEGAMVSVLD
+554 WAGAMVSVLD

-570 VRFMKSLGANKV
+570 VRWMKSLAGNEV
-582 ETDEPW
+582 VVDEPW
-588 QVALDETSFVTISKT
+588 QVPLDGSSFVSVSKT
-603 LYRGLFINNHVSDAG
+603 LYRGLFVHNLVADAG

-635 RSERGGGLNQITLCH
+635 RSERGGALNQITLCH
-650 GDQFIPGMRTQFLD
+650 GDQFIPGMRAQFFD
-664 NQITEGINWGAS
+664 NVITEGINLGAS
-676 FVFPR
+676 YVFPR
-681 SALIGTYTY
+681 GSLIGTYTY

-731 NFYAGGMVGNIL
+731 NFYAGGMVSNIL
-743 FEAGEVKHS
+743 FEMGEVKHS
-752 RIGVEIRETGGRWD
+752 RIGVDIREMGGRWD
-766 DAILEGGPVDVLIR
+766 DSILEGGPVDVLIR

-788 QPYAGDFLK
+788 QPFSGDYLK
-797 NAKIVR
+797 EAKIVR

>member
-1 MHNISFWIAGVTGLL
+1 MGRVWVGLSGL
-16 IAGAEAAPV
+16 MLVCAAEAAPV
-25 VIWASDPV
+25 IIWASDPV
-33 RPGETVVVRG
+33 RSGETVVVRG
-43 DAFGKKA
+43 DAFGRKA
-50 KVEVSVSGQEEWKQA
+50 KVEVSVSGQGDWKPA
-65 EVLQQTE
+65 EILQQTE

-79 PMEIPAGV
+79 PKELPAGV
-87 VSYRIQADGAFSE
+87 VCFRIQVDGAFSE
-100 VRKLNTP
+100 LQKLNAP
-107 QIWWIQGD
+107 KVWWIQGD

-139 KLILRKDATS
+139 KLILRNEGIS

-158 DYNFRA
+158 EFNFRA
-164 ELPDTVSVGGYQVE
+164 EVPDTVFVGEYRVE
-178 FKSGESPTGENVVAG
+178 FESGEDITGENVMAG

-210 TDFGAKPGQP
+210 TDFGSKPGQP

-238 QSIQK
+238 ESIQK
-243 ALRAAGQA
+243 ALNAAGKS
-251 GGGVVTFPRGIYV
+251 GGGVVYFPRGIYV
-264 LSKGL
+264 LSKGV

-278 GAGREQT
+278 GAGRGQT
-285 ALSWVDDP
+285 ALSWVDDQ

-299 DIVKLVWG
+299 DLVKLMWG
-307 SLLFKPIPDPKNP
+307 SLLFKPIPDPQNAA
-320 SHPYLIRGPGHFGVE
+320 HPYLIRGPGHFGVE

-359 GHVKIHRVLLR
+359 GHVKIHRVLMR

-401 GANSQGAIH
+401 GANCQGAIH

-436 GVIARNRIG
+436 GVIARNRIA

-451 TVMGRKTHH
+451 TVMGRKTRK

-474 ILNVHTT
+474 LLNVHVT
-481 ASHEGKLGAASNFS
+481 ASHEGKLGDASNFS
-495 REIYCGRNS
+495 RELYCARNS
-504 IQDCYVLDRDGGFV
+504 IEDCYVLDRDGGFV
-518 SDFHSPLGIYTGWAR
+518 SDFHSPLGIYTGWAKQSEGTKATLA
-533 SSTGMETMLAENLE
+533 SSMQGD
-547 GEDLGAK
+547 DLSSK
-554 WEGAMVSVLD
+554 WAGAMVSVLD

-570 VRFMKSLGANKV
+570 VRWMKSLAGNEV
-582 ETDEPW
+582 VVDEPW
-588 QVALDETSFVTISKT
+588 QVPLDGSSFVSVSKT
-603 LYRGLFINNHVSDAG
+603 LYRGLFVHNLVADAG

-635 RSERGGGLNQITLCH
+635 RSERGGALNQITLCH
-650 GDQFIPGMRTQFLD
+650 GDQFIPGMRAQFFD
-664 NQITEGINWGAS
+664 NVITEGINLGAS
-676 FVFPR
+676 YVFPR
-681 SALIGTYTY
+681 GSLIGTYTY

-731 NFYAGGMVGNIL
+731 NFYAGGMVSNIL
-743 FEAGEVKHS
+743 FEMGEVKHS
-752 RIGVEIRETGGRWD
+752 RIGVDIREMGGRWD
-766 DAILEGGPVDVLIR
+766 DSILEGGPVDVLIR

-788 QPYAGDFLK
+788 QPFSGDYLK
-797 NAKIVR
+797 DAKIVR

>member
-1 MHNISFWIAGVTGLL
+1 MSKLTACFGLL
-16 IAGAEAAPV
+16 GWMLVLVAQAAPV

-43 DAFGKKA
+43 DAFGRKA
-50 KVEVSVSGQEEWKQA
+50 KVEVSISGQGEWKQA

-79 PMEIPAGV
+79 PKELPADV
-87 VSYRIQADGAFSE
+87 VSYRIQVDGSFSE
-100 VRKLNTP
+100 VRKLNAP
-107 QIWWIQGD
+107 QVWWIQGD

-139 KLILRKDATS
+139 KVILRNNGIS

-158 DYNFRA
+158 AFNFQA
-164 ELPDTVSVGGYQVE
+164 EVPTGVSPGRYKVE
-178 FKSGESPTGENVVAG
+178 FQNGESTDVGQIELG
-193 KVEIVTSP
+193 KPPVQKTKE
-201 KQLNKVYNV
+201 YRV
-210 TDFGAKPGQP
+210 TDFGAVPGQP
-220 DAIQYYTGMKAL
+220 DAIQYYTGMKAA

-238 QSIQK
+238 ASIQK
-243 ALRAAGQA
+243 ALNAAGKD
-251 GGGVVTFPRGIYV
+251 GGGIVYFPRGIYV

-269 EVPAGVILR
+269 EVPTGVILR
-278 GAGREQT
+278 GAGRGHT
-285 ALSWVDDP
+285 ALSWVDDQ

-299 DIVKLVWG
+299 DIVKLMWG
-307 SLLFKPIPDPKNP
+307 SLLFKPIPDPKNSP
-320 SHPYLIRGPGHFGVE
+320 HPYLIRGPGHFGVE

-349 SDFPDTAPGA
+349 SDFPDTAAGA
-359 GHVKIHRVLLR
+359 GHVKIHRVLMR

-388 EAFLRRWKDEPKG
+388 EAFLRRWKDEPRG

-436 GVIARNRIG
+436 GIIARNRIG

-451 TVMGRKTHH
+451 TVMGRKTKK

-474 ILNVHTT
+474 LLNVHTT
-481 ASHEGKLGAASNFS
+481 ASHEGKLGEASNFS
-495 REIYCGRNS
+495 REIYCARNS
-504 IQDCYVLDRDGGFV
+504 IEDCYVLDRDGGFV
-518 SDFHSPLGIYTGWAR
+518 SDFHSPLGIYTGWAKH
-533 SSTGMETMLAENLE
+533 SEGTKTMLASSMQ
-547 GEDLGAK
+547 GEDLSEK
-554 WEGAMVSVLD
+554 WAGAMVSVLD

-570 VRFMKSLGANKV
+570 VRFMKSLEADRV
-582 ETDEPW
+582 ETNEPW
-588 QVALDETSFVTISKT
+588 QVPLDETSFVSISKT
-603 LYRGLFINNHVSDAG
+603 LYRGLFVDNLVEDAG
-618 NTVSL
+618 NAVSL
-623 WGGGVEMVVAGN
+623 WGGGVEMVVSGN
-635 RSERGGGLNQITLCH
+635 RSERGGALNQITLCH
-650 GDQFIPGMRTQFLD
+650 GDQFIPGMRAQFLD
-664 NQITEGINWGAS
+664 NVITEGINWGAS
-676 FVFPR
+676 YVFPR
-681 SALIGTYTY
+681 GSLIGTYTY

-717 VDQIFRRN
+717 VDQVFRRN

-752 RIGVEIRETGGRWD
+752 RIGVDIRETGGRWD
-766 DAILEGGPVDVLIR
+766 DSLLEGGPVDVLIR
-780 NNKMTDVT
+780 NNKMSDVT
-788 QPYAGDFLK
+788 QPYSGDYLK
-797 NAKIVR
+797 NAKILR

>member
-1 MHNISFWIAGVTGLL
+1 MGRVWVGLSGL
-16 IAGAEAAPV
+16 MLVCAAEAAPV
-25 VIWASDPV
+25 IIWASDPV

-43 DAFGKKA
+43 DAFGRKA
-50 KVEVSVSGQEEWKQA
+50 KVEVSVSGQGEWKQA

-79 PMEIPAGV
+79 PMELPAGV

-139 KLILRKDATS
+139 KLILRNEGIS

-158 DYNFRA
+158 EFNFRA
-164 ELPDTVSVGGYQVE
+164 EVPDTVSVGEYRVE
-178 FKSGESPTGENVVAG
+178 FESGEGITGENVMAG
-193 KVEIVTSP
+193 KVEIVASP

-210 TDFGAKPGQP
+210 TDFGSKPGQP

-238 QSIQK
+238 ESIQK
-243 ALRAAGQA
+243 ALNAAGKS
-251 GGGVVTFPRGIYV
+251 GGGVVYFPRGIYV
-264 LSKGL
+264 LSKGV

-278 GAGREQT
+278 GAGRGQT
-285 ALSWVDDP
+285 ALSWVDDQ

-299 DIVKLVWG
+299 DLVKLMWG
-307 SLLFKPIPDPKNP
+307 SLLFKPIPDPQNAA
-320 SHPYLIRGPGHFGVE
+320 HPYLIRGPGHFGVE

-359 GHVKIHRVLLR
+359 GHVKIHRVLMR

-377 QRTGRHYADAE
+377 QRTSRHYADAE
-388 EAFLRRWKDEPKG
+388 EAFLRRWKDEPRG
-401 GANSQGAIH
+401 GANCQGAIH

-418 VDCDIYSSMSAM
+418 VDCDIYSSMSVM

-436 GVIARNRIG
+436 GVIARNRIA

-451 TVMGRKTHH
+451 TVMGRKTRK

-474 ILNVHTT
+474 LLNVHVT
-481 ASHEGKLGAASNFS
+481 ASHEGKLGDASNFS
-495 REIYCGRNS
+495 RELYCARNS
-504 IQDCYVLDRDGGFV
+504 IEDCYVLDRDGGFV
-518 SDFHSPLGIYTGWAR
+518 SDFHSPLGIYTGWAKQ
-533 SSTGMETMLAENLE
+533 S
-547 GEDLGAK
+547 DGAK
-554 WEGAMVSVLD
+554 TFLASSVQGEELSQKWAGAMVSVLD

-570 VRFMKSLGANKV
+570 VRWMKTLAGDEV
-582 ETDEPW
+582 VVDEPW
-588 QVALDETSFVTISKT
+588 QVPLDGSSFVSVSKT
-603 LYRGLFINNHVSDAG
+603 LYRGLFVHNLVADAG

-635 RSERGGGLNQITLCH
+635 RSERGGALNQITLCH
-650 GDQFIPGMRTQFLD
+650 GDQFIPGMRAQFFD
-664 NQITEGINWGAS
+664 NVITEGINWGAS
-676 FVFPR
+676 YVFPR
-681 SALIGTYTY
+681 GSLIGTYTY

-702 KGQPVTAPDYHGPLA
+702 KGQAVTAPDYHGPLA

-731 NFYAGGMVGNIL
+731 NFYAGGMVSNIL
-743 FEAGEVKHS
+743 FEMGEVKHS
-752 RIGVEIRETGGRWD
+752 RIGVDIREMGGRWD
-766 DAILEGGPVDVLIR
+766 DSILEGGPLDVLIR

-788 QPYAGDFLK
+788 QPFSGDYLK
-797 NAKIVR
+797 DAKIVR

>member
-1 MHNISFWIAGVTGLL
+1 MGRVWVGLSGL
-16 IAGAEAAPV
+16 MLVCAAEAAPV
-25 VIWASDPV
+25 IIWASDPV
-33 RPGETVVVRG
+33 RSGETVVVRG
-43 DAFGKKA
+43 DAFGRKA
-50 KVEVSVSGQEEWKQA
+50 KVEVSVSGQGDWKPA
-65 EVLQQTE
+65 EILQQTE

-79 PMEIPAGV
+79 PKELPAGV
-87 VSYRIQADGAFSE
+87 VCFRIQVDGAFSE
-100 VRKLNTP
+100 LQKLNAP
-107 QIWWIQGD
+107 KVWWIQGD

-139 KLILRKDATS
+139 KLILRNEGIS

-158 DYNFRA
+158 EFNFRA
-164 ELPDTVSVGGYQVE
+164 EVPDTVSVGRYRVE
-178 FKSGESPTGENVVAG
+178 FESGEGITGENVMAG

-210 TDFGAKPGQP
+210 TDFGSKPGQP

-238 QSIQK
+238 ESIQK
-243 ALRAAGQA
+243 ALNAAGKS
-251 GGGVVTFPRGIYV
+251 GGGVVYFPRGIYV
-264 LSKGL
+264 LSKGV

-278 GAGREQT
+278 GAGRGQT
-285 ALSWVDDP
+285 ALSWVDDQ

-299 DIVKLVWG
+299 DLVKLMWG
-307 SLLFKPIPDPKNP
+307 SLLFKPIPDPQNAA
-320 SHPYLIRGPGHFGVE
+320 HPYLIRGPGHFGVE

-359 GHVKIHRVLLR
+359 GHVKIHRVLMR

-401 GANSQGAIH
+401 GANCQGAIH

-436 GVIARNRIG
+436 GVIARNRIA

-451 TVMGRKTHH
+451 TVMGRKTRK

-474 ILNVHTT
+474 LLNVHVT
-481 ASHEGKLGAASNFS
+481 ASHEGKLGDASNFS
-495 REIYCGRNS
+495 RELYCARNS
-504 IQDCYVLDRDGGFV
+504 IEDCYVLDRDGGFV
-518 SDFHSPLGIYTGWAR
+518 SDFHSPLGVYTGWAKQSEGTKATLA
-533 SSTGMETMLAENLE
+533 SSMQGD
-547 GEDLGAK
+547 DLSSK
-554 WEGAMVSVLD
+554 WAGAMVSVLD

-570 VRFMKSLGANKV
+570 VRWMKSLAGNEV
-582 ETDEPW
+582 VVDEPW
-588 QVALDETSFVTISKT
+588 QVPLDGSSFVSVSKT
-603 LYRGLFINNHVSDAG
+603 LYRGLFVHNLVADAG

-623 WGGGVEMVVAGN
+623 WGGGVEMVAAGN
-635 RSERGGGLNQITLCH
+635 RSERGGALNQITLCH
-650 GDQFIPGMRTQFLD
+650 GDQFIPGMRAQFFD
-664 NQITEGINWGAS
+664 NVITEGINLGAS
-676 FVFPR
+676 YVFPR
-681 SALIGTYTY
+681 GSLIGTYTY

-731 NFYAGGMVGNIL
+731 NFYAGGMVSNIL
-743 FEAGEVKHS
+743 FEMGEVNHS
-752 RIGVEIRETGGRWD
+752 RIGVDIREMGGRWD
-766 DAILEGGPVDVLIR
+766 DSILEGGPVDVLIR

-788 QPYAGDFLK
+788 QPFSGDYLK
-797 NAKIVR
+797 DAKIVR

>member
-1 MHNISFWIAGVTGLL
+1 MSKLTACFGLL
-16 IAGAEAAPV
+16 GWMLVLEVEGAPV

-43 DAFGKKA
+43 DAFGRKA
-50 KVEVSVSGQEEWKQA
+50 KVEVSISGQGEWKQA
-65 EVLQQTE
+65 DVLQQTE

-79 PMEIPAGV
+79 PTTMPAGV
-87 VSYRIQADGAFSE
+87 VSFRIGVDRTFSE
-100 VRKLNTP
+100 VRKLNAP
-107 QIWWIQGD
+107 QVWWIQGD

-139 KLILRKDATS
+139 KVILRNDGIS

-158 DYNFRA
+158 DFNFQA
-164 ELPDTVSVGGYQVE
+164 EVPTGVSPGRYKVE
-178 FKSGESPTGENVVAG
+178 FQNGESADVGQIELVNTLGQ
-193 KVEIVTSP
+193 KT
-201 KQLNKVYNV
+201 KDYRV
-210 TDFGAKPGQP
+210 TDFGAVPGQP
-220 DAIQYYTGMKAL
+220 DAIQYYTGMKAA

-238 QSIQK
+238 ASIQK
-243 ALRAAGQA
+243 ALNAAGKD
-251 GGGVVTFPRGIYV
+251 GGGIVYFPRGIYV

-269 EVPAGVILR
+269 EVPTGVILR
-278 GAGREQT
+278 GAGRGQT
-285 ALSWVDDP
+285 ALSWVDDQ

-299 DIVKLVWG
+299 DIVKLMWG
-307 SLLFKPIPDPKNP
+307 SLLFKPIPDPKNSP
-320 SHPYLIRGPGHFGVE
+320 HPYLIRGPGHFGVE

-349 SDFPDTAPGA
+349 SDFPDTAAGA
-359 GHVKIHRVLLR
+359 GHVKIHRVLMR

-388 EAFLRRWKDEPKG
+388 EAFLRRWNDEPRG

-451 TVMGRKTHH
+451 TVMGRKTQK

-474 ILNVHTT
+474 LLNVHTT
-481 ASHEGKLGAASNFS
+481 ASYEGKLGEVSNFS
-495 REIYCGRNS
+495 REIYCARNS
-504 IQDCYVLDRDGGFV
+504 IEDCYVLDRDGGFV
-518 SDFHSPLGIYTGWAR
+518 SDFHSPLGIYTGWAKYSEGTKTILA
-533 SSTGMETMLAENLE
+533 SSMQ
-547 GEDLGAK
+547 GEDLSAK
-554 WEGAMVSVLD
+554 WAGAMVSVLD

-570 VRFMKSLGANKV
+570 VRFMKSLETDRV
-582 ETDEPW
+582 ETNEPW
-588 QVALDETSFVTISKT
+588 QVPLDETSFVSISKT
-603 LYRGLFINNHVSDAG
+603 LYRGLFVDNLVEDAG
-618 NTVSL
+618 NAVSL
-623 WGGGVEMVVAGN
+623 WGGGVEMVVSGN
-635 RSERGGGLNQITLCH
+635 RSERGGALNQITLCH
-650 GDQFIPGMRTQFLD
+650 GDQFIPGMRAQFLD
-664 NQITEGINWGAS
+664 NVITEGINWGAS
-676 FVFPR
+676 YVFPR
-681 SALIGTYTY
+681 GSLIGTYTY

-717 VDQIFRRN
+717 VDQVFRRN

-752 RIGVEIRETGGRWD
+752 RIGVDIRETGGRWD
-766 DAILEGGPVDVLIR
+766 DSLLEGGPVDVLIR
-780 NNKMTDVT
+780 KNKMSDVT
-788 QPYAGDFLK
+788 QPYSGDYLK
-797 NAKIVR
+797 NAKILR

>member
-1 MHNISFWIAGVTGLL
+1 MGRVWVGLSGL
-16 IAGAEAAPV
+16 MLVCAAEAAPV
-25 VIWASDPV
+25 IIWASDPV
-33 RPGETVVVRG
+33 RSGETVVVRG
-43 DAFGKKA
+43 DAFGSKA
-50 KVEVSVSGQEEWKQA
+50 KVEVSVSGQGDWKPA
-65 EVLQQTE
+65 EILQQTE

-79 PMEIPAGV
+79 PKELPAGV
-87 VSYRIQADGAFSE
+87 VCFRIQVDGAFSE
-100 VRKLNTP
+100 LQKLNAP
-107 QIWWIQGD
+107 KVWWIQGD

-139 KLILRKDATS
+139 KLILRNEGIS

-158 DYNFRA
+158 EFNFRA
-164 ELPDTVSVGGYQVE
+164 EVPDTVSVGRYRVE
-178 FKSGESPTGENVVAG
+178 FESGEGIAGENVMAG

-210 TDFGAKPGQP
+210 TDFGSKPGQP

-238 QSIQK
+238 ESIQK
-243 ALRAAGQA
+243 ALNAAGKS
-251 GGGVVTFPRGIYV
+251 GGGVVYFPRGIYV
-264 LSKGL
+264 LSKGV

-278 GAGREQT
+278 GAGRGQT
-285 ALSWVDDP
+285 ALSWVDDQ

-299 DIVKLVWG
+299 DLVKLMWG
-307 SLLFKPIPDPKNP
+307 SLLFKPIPDPQNAA
-320 SHPYLIRGPGHFGVE
+320 HPYLIRGPGHFGVE

-359 GHVKIHRVLLR
+359 GHVKIHRVLMR

-377 QRTGRHYADAE
+377 QRTSRHYADAE

-401 GANSQGAIH
+401 GANCQGAIH

-436 GVIARNRIG
+436 GVIARNRIA

-451 TVMGRKTHH
+451 TVMGRKTRK

-474 ILNVHTT
+474 LLNVHVT
-481 ASHEGKLGAASNFS
+481 ASHEGKLGDASNFS
-495 REIYCGRNS
+495 RELYCARNS
-504 IQDCYVLDRDGGFV
+504 IEDCYVLDRDGGFV
-518 SDFHSPLGIYTGWAR
+518 SDFHSPLGIYTGWAKQSEGTKATLA
-533 SSTGMETMLAENLE
+533 SSMQGD
-547 GEDLGAK
+547 DLSSK
-554 WEGAMVSVLD
+554 WAGAMVSVLD

-570 VRFMKSLGANKV
+570 VRWMKSLAGNEV
-582 ETDEPW
+582 VVDEPW
-588 QVALDETSFVTISKT
+588 QVPLDGSSFVSVSKT
-603 LYRGLFINNHVSDAG
+603 LYRGLFVHNLVADAG

-635 RSERGGGLNQITLCH
+635 RSERGGALNQITLCH
-650 GDQFIPGMRTQFLD
+650 GDQFIPGMRAQFFD
-664 NQITEGINWGAS
+664 NVITEGINLGAS
-676 FVFPR
+676 YVFPR
-681 SALIGTYTY
+681 GSLIGTYTY

-731 NFYAGGMVGNIL
+731 NFYAGGMVSNIL
-743 FEAGEVKHS
+743 FEMGEVNHS
-752 RIGVEIRETGGRWD
+752 RIGVDIREMGGRWD
-766 DAILEGGPVDVLIR
+766 DSILEGGPVDVLIR

-788 QPYAGDFLK
+788 QPFSGDYLK
-797 NAKIVR
+797 DAKIVR

>member
-1 MHNISFWIAGVTGLL
+1 MSKLTACFGLL
-16 IAGAEAAPV
+16 GWMLVLGAQAAPV
-25 VIWASDPV
+25 IIWASDPV

-43 DAFGKKA
+43 DAFGRKA
-50 KVEVSVSGQEEWKQA
+50 KVEVSISGQGDWKQA
-65 EVLQQTE
+65 DVLQQTE

-79 PMEIPAGV
+79 PKELPAGV
-87 VSYRIQADGAFSE
+87 VSYRIQVDGSFSE
-100 VRKLNTP
+100 VRRLNAL
-107 QIWWIQGD
+107 QVWWIQGD

-139 KLILRKDATS
+139 KLILRNEGIS

-158 DYNFRA
+158 EFNFRA
-164 ELPDTVSVGGYQVE
+164 EVPDTVSVGRYRVE
-178 FKSGESPTGENVVAG
+178 FESGEGIAGENVMAG

-210 TDFGAKPGQP
+210 TDFGSKPGQP

-238 QSIQK
+238 ESIQK
-243 ALRAAGQA
+243 ALNAAGKS
-251 GGGVVTFPRGIYV
+251 GGGVVYFPRGIYV
-264 LSKGL
+264 LSKGV
-269 EVPAGVILR
+269 EVPTGVILR
-278 GAGREQT
+278 GAGRGQT
-285 ALSWVDDP
+285 ALSWVDDQ

-299 DIVKLVWG
+299 DLVKLMWG
-307 SLLFKPIPDPKNP
+307 SLLFKPIPDPQNAA
-320 SHPYLIRGPGHFGVE
+320 HPYLIRGPGHFGVE

-359 GHVKIHRVLLR
+359 GHVKIHRVLMR

-401 GANSQGAIH
+401 GANCQGAIH

-436 GVIARNRIG
+436 GVIARNRIA

-451 TVMGRKTHH
+451 TVMGRKTRK

-474 ILNVHTT
+474 LLNVHVT
-481 ASHEGKLGAASNFS
+481 ASHEGKLGDASNFS
-495 REIYCGRNS
+495 RELYCARNS
-504 IQDCYVLDRDGGFV
+504 IEDCYVLDRDGGFV
-518 SDFHSPLGIYTGWAR
+518 SDFHSPLGVYTGWAKQSEGTKATLA
-533 SSTGMETMLAENLE
+533 SSMQGD
-547 GEDLGAK
+547 DLSSK
-554 WEGAMVSVLD
+554 WAGAMVSVLD

-570 VRFMKSLGANKV
+570 VRWMKSLAGNEV
-582 ETDEPW
+582 VVDEPW
-588 QVALDETSFVTISKT
+588 QVPLDGSSFVSVSKT
-603 LYRGLFINNHVSDAG
+603 LYRGLFVHNLVADAG

-635 RSERGGGLNQITLCH
+635 RSERGGALNQITLCH
-650 GDQFIPGMRTQFLD
+650 GDQFIPGMRAQFFD
-664 NQITEGINWGAS
+664 NVITEGINLGAS
-676 FVFPR
+676 YVFPR
-681 SALIGTYTY
+681 GSLIGTYTY

-731 NFYAGGMVGNIL
+731 NFYAGGMVSNIL
-743 FEAGEVKHS
+743 FEMGEVKHS
-752 RIGVEIRETGGRWD
+752 RIGVDIREMGGRWD
-766 DAILEGGPVDVLIR
+766 DSILEGGPVDVLIR
-780 NNKMTDVT
+780 KNKMSDVT
-788 QPYAGDFLK
+788 QPYSGDYLK
-797 NAKIVR
+797 NAKILR

>member
-1 MHNISFWIAGVTGLL
+1 MGRVWVGLSGL
-16 IAGAEAAPV
+16 MLVCAAEAAPV
-25 VIWASDPV
+25 IIWASDPV
-33 RPGETVVVRG
+33 RSGETVVVRG
-43 DAFGKKA
+43 DAFGRKA
-50 KVEVSVSGQEEWKQA
+50 KVEVSVPGQGDWKPA
-65 EVLQQTE
+65 EILQQTE

-79 PMEIPAGV
+79 PKELPAGV
-87 VSYRIQADGAFSE
+87 VCFRIQVDGAFSDLQ
-100 VRKLNTP
+100 KLNAP
-107 QIWWIQGD
+107 KVWWIQGD

-139 KLILRKDATS
+139 KLILRNEGIS

-158 DYNFRA
+158 EFNFRA
-164 ELPDTVSVGGYQVE
+164 EVPDTVSVGEYRVE
-178 FKSGESPTGENVVAG
+178 FESGEGTTGENVMAG

-201 KQLNKVYNV
+201 KLLNKVYNV
-210 TDFGAKPGQP
+210 TDFGSKPGQP

-238 QSIQK
+238 ESIQK
-243 ALRAAGQA
+243 ALNAAGKS
-251 GGGVVTFPRGIYV
+251 GGGVVYFPRGIYV
-264 LSKGL
+264 LSKGV

-278 GAGREQT
+278 GAGRGQT
-285 ALSWVDDP
+285 ALSWVDDQ

-299 DIVKLVWG
+299 DLVKLMWG
-307 SLLFKPIPDPKNP
+307 SLLFKPIPDPQNAA
-320 SHPYLIRGPGHFGVE
+320 HPYLIRGPGHFGLE

-359 GHVKIHRVLLR
+359 GHVKIHRVLMR

-401 GANSQGAIH
+401 GANCQGAIH

-436 GVIARNRIG
+436 GVIARNRIA

-451 TVMGRKTHH
+451 TVMGRKTRK

-474 ILNVHTT
+474 LLNVHVT
-481 ASHEGKLGAASNFS
+481 ASHEGKLGDASNFS
-495 REIYCGRNS
+495 RELYCARNS
-504 IQDCYVLDRDGGFV
+504 IEDCYVLDRDGGFV
-518 SDFHSPLGIYTGWAR
+518 SDFHSPLGIYTGWAKR
-533 SSTGMETMLAENLE
+533 SE
-547 GEDLGAK
+547 GTKTSLGSSMQGDDLSSK
-554 WEGAMVSVLD
+554 WAGAMVSVLD

-570 VRFMKSLGANKV
+570 VRWMKSLAGNEV
-582 ETDEPW
+582 VVDEPW
-588 QVALDETSFVTISKT
+588 QVPLDGSSFVSVSKT
-603 LYRGLFINNHVSDAG
+603 LYRGLFVHNLVADAG

-635 RSERGGGLNQITLCH
+635 RSERGGALNQITLCH
-650 GDQFIPGMRTQFLD
+650 GDQFIPGMRAQFFD
-664 NQITEGINWGAS
+664 NVITEGINLGAS
-676 FVFPR
+676 YVFPR
-681 SALIGTYTY
+681 GSLIGTYTY

-731 NFYAGGMVGNIL
+731 NFYAGGMVSNIL
-743 FEAGEVKHS
+743 FEMGEVKHS
-752 RIGVEIRETGGRWD
+752 RVGVDIREMGGRWD
-766 DAILEGGPVDVLIR
+766 DSILEGGPVDVLIR

-788 QPYAGDFLK
+788 QPFSGDYLK
-797 NAKIVR
+797 DAKIVR

>member
-1 MHNISFWIAGVTGLL
+1 MGRVWVGLSGL
-16 IAGAEAAPV
+16 MLVCAAEAAPV
-25 VIWASDPV
+25 IIWASDPV
-33 RPGETVVVRG
+33 RSGETVVVRG
-43 DAFGKKA
+43 DAFGRKA
-50 KVEVSVSGQEEWKQA
+50 KVEVSVSGQGDWKPA
-65 EVLQQTE
+65 EILQQTE

-79 PMEIPAGV
+79 PKELPAGV
-87 VSYRIQADGAFSE
+87 VCFRIQVDGAFSE
-100 VRKLNTP
+100 LQKLNAP
-107 QIWWIQGD
+107 KVWWIQGD

-139 KLILRKDATS
+139 KLILRNEGIS

-158 DYNFRA
+158 EFNFRA
-164 ELPDTVSVGGYQVE
+164 EVPDTVSVGRYRVE
-178 FKSGESPTGENVVAG
+178 LGSVEGITGENVMAG

-210 TDFGAKPGQP
+210 TDFGSKPGQP

-238 QSIQK
+238 ESIQK
-243 ALRAAGQA
+243 ALNAAGKS
-251 GGGVVTFPRGIYV
+251 GGGVVYFPRGIYV
-264 LSKGL
+264 LSKGV

-278 GAGREQT
+278 GAGRGQT
-285 ALSWVDDP
+285 ALSWVDDQ

-299 DIVKLVWG
+299 DLVKLMWG
-307 SLLFKPIPDPKNP
+307 SLLFKPIPDPQNAA
-320 SHPYLIRGPGHFGVE
+320 HPYLIRGPGHFGVE

-359 GHVKIHRVLLR
+359 GHVKIHRVLMR

-401 GANSQGAIH
+401 GANCQGAIH

-436 GVIARNRIG
+436 GVIARNRIA

-451 TVMGRKTHH
+451 TVMGRKTRK

-474 ILNVHTT
+474 LLNVHVT
-481 ASHEGKLGAASNFS
+481 ASHEGKLGDASNFS
-495 REIYCGRNS
+495 RELYCARNS
-504 IQDCYVLDRDGGFV
+504 IEDCYVLDRDGGFV
-518 SDFHSPLGIYTGWAR
+518 SDFHSPLGIYTGWAKR
-533 SSTGMETMLAENLE
+533 SEGTKTTLGSSMQ
-547 GEDLGAK
+547 GEDLSSK
-554 WEGAMVSVLD
+554 WAGAMVSVLD

-570 VRFMKSLGANKV
+570 VRWMKSLAGNEV
-582 ETDEPW
+582 VVDEPW
-588 QVALDETSFVTISKT
+588 QVPLDGSSFVSVSKT
-603 LYRGLFINNHVSDAG
+603 LYRGLFVHNLVADAG

-635 RSERGGGLNQITLCH
+635 RSERGGALNQITLCH
-650 GDQFIPGMRTQFLD
+650 GDQFIPGMRAQFFD
-664 NQITEGINWGAS
+664 NVITEGINLGAS
-676 FVFPR
+676 YVFPR
-681 SALIGTYTY
+681 GSLIGTYTY

-731 NFYAGGMVGNIL
+731 NFYAGGMVSNIL
-743 FEAGEVKHS
+743 FEMGEVKHS
-752 RIGVEIRETGGRWD
+752 RIGVDIREMGGRWD
-766 DAILEGGPVDVLIR
+766 DSILEGGPVDVLIR

-788 QPYAGDFLK
+788 QPFSGDYLK
-797 NAKIVR
+797 EAKIVR

>member
-1 MHNISFWIAGVTGLL
+1 MGRVWVGLSGL
-16 IAGAEAAPV
+16 MLVCAAEAAPV
-25 VIWASDPV
+25 IIWASDPV
-33 RPGETVVVRG
+33 RSGETVVVRG
-43 DAFGKKA
+43 DAFGRKA
-50 KVEVSVSGQEEWKQA
+50 KVEVSVSGQGDWKPA
-65 EVLQQTE
+65 EILQKTE

-79 PMEIPAGV
+79 PKELPAGV
-87 VSYRIQADGAFSE
+87 VCFRIQVDGAFSDLQ
-100 VRKLNTP
+100 KLNAP
-107 QIWWIQGD
+107 KVWWIQGN

-139 KLILRKDATS
+139 KLILRNEGIS

-158 DYNFRA
+158 EFNFRA
-164 ELPDTVSVGGYQVE
+164 EVPDTVSVGEYRVE
-178 FKSGESPTGENVVAG
+178 FESGEGITGENVMAG

-210 TDFGAKPGQP
+210 TDFGSKPGQP

-238 QSIQK
+238 ESIQK
-243 ALRAAGQA
+243 ALNAAGKS
-251 GGGVVTFPRGIYV
+251 GGGVVYFPRGIYV
-264 LSKGL
+264 LSKGV

-278 GAGREQT
+278 GAGRGQT
-285 ALSWVDDP
+285 ALSWVDDQ

-299 DIVKLVWG
+299 DLVKLMWG
-307 SLLFKPIPDPKNP
+307 SLLFKPIPDPQNAA
-320 SHPYLIRGPGHFGVE
+320 HPYLIRGPGHFGVE

-359 GHVKIHRVLLR
+359 GHVKIHRVLMR

-401 GANSQGAIH
+401 GANCQGAIH

-436 GVIARNRIG
+436 GVIARNRIA

-451 TVMGRKTHH
+451 TVMGRKTRK

-474 ILNVHTT
+474 LLNVHVT
-481 ASHEGKLGAASNFS
+481 ASHEGKLGDASNFS
-495 REIYCGRNS
+495 RELYCARNS
-504 IQDCYVLDRDGGFV
+504 IEDCYVLDRDGGFV
-518 SDFHSPLGIYTGWAR
+518 SDFHSPLGIYTGWAKQSEGTKATLA
-533 SSTGMETMLAENLE
+533 SSMQGD
-547 GEDLGAK
+547 DLSSK
-554 WEGAMVSVLD
+554 WAGAMVSVLD

-570 VRFMKSLGANKV
+570 VRWMKSLAGNEV
-582 ETDEPW
+582 VVDEPW
-588 QVALDETSFVTISKT
+588 QVPLDGSSFVSVSKT
-603 LYRGLFINNHVSDAG
+603 LYRGLFVHNLVAVAG

-635 RSERGGGLNQITLCH
+635 RSERGGALNQITLCH
-650 GDQFIPGMRTQFLD
+650 GDQFIPGMRAQFFD
-664 NQITEGINWGAS
+664 NVITEGINLGAS
-676 FVFPR
+676 YVFPR
-681 SALIGTYTY
+681 GSLIGTYTY

-731 NFYAGGMVGNIL
+731 NFYAGGMVSNIL
-743 FEAGEVKHS
+743 FEMGEVKHS
-752 RIGVEIRETGGRWD
+752 RIGVDIREMGGRWD
-766 DAILEGGPVDVLIR
+766 DSILEGGPVDVLIR

-788 QPYAGDFLK
+788 QPFSGDYLK
-797 NAKIVR
+797 EAKIVR

>member
-1 MHNISFWIAGVTGLL
+1 MGRVWVGLSGL
-16 IAGAEAAPV
+16 MLVCAAEAAPV
-25 VIWASDPV
+25 IIWASDPV
-33 RPGETVVVRG
+33 RSGETVVVRG
-43 DAFGKKA
+43 DAFGRKA
-50 KVEVSVSGQEEWKQA
+50 KVEVSVSGQGDWKPA
-65 EVLQQTE
+65 EILQQTE

-79 PMEIPAGV
+79 PKELPAGV
-87 VSYRIQADGAFSE
+87 VCFRIQVDGAFSDLQ
-100 VRKLNTP
+100 KLNAP
-107 QIWWIQGD
+107 KVWWIQGN

-139 KLILRKDATS
+139 KLILRNEGIS
-149 VPLRLIAVD
+149 VPLRQIAVD
-158 DYNFRA
+158 EFNFRA
-164 ELPDTVSVGGYQVE
+164 EVPDTVSVGEYRVE
-178 FKSGESPTGENVVAG
+178 FESGEGITGENVMAG

-210 TDFGAKPGQP
+210 TDFGSKPGQP

-238 QSIQK
+238 ESIQK
-243 ALRAAGQA
+243 ALNAAGKS
-251 GGGVVTFPRGIYV
+251 GGGVVYFPRGIYV
-264 LSKGL
+264 LSKGV

-278 GAGREQT
+278 GAGRGQT
-285 ALSWVDDP
+285 ALSWVDDQ

-299 DIVKLVWG
+299 DLVKLMWG
-307 SLLFKPIPDPKNP
+307 SLLFKPIPDPQNAA
-320 SHPYLIRGPGHFGVE
+320 HPYLIRGPGHFGVE

-359 GHVKIHRVLLR
+359 GHVKIHRVLMR

-401 GANSQGAIH
+401 GANCQGAIH

-436 GVIARNRIG
+436 GVIARNRIA

-451 TVMGRKTHH
+451 TVMGRKTRK

-474 ILNVHTT
+474 LLNVHVT
-481 ASHEGKLGAASNFS
+481 ASHEGKLGDASNFS
-495 REIYCGRNS
+495 RELYCARNS
-504 IQDCYVLDRDGGFV
+504 IEDCYVLDRDGGFV
-518 SDFHSPLGIYTGWAR
+518 SDFHSPLGIYTGWAKQSEGTKATLA
-533 SSTGMETMLAENLE
+533 SSMQGD
-547 GEDLGAK
+547 DLSSK
-554 WEGAMVSVLD
+554 WAGAMVSVLD

-570 VRFMKSLGANKV
+570 VRWMKSLAGNEV
-582 ETDEPW
+582 VVDEPW
-588 QVALDETSFVTISKT
+588 QVPLDGSSFVSVSKT
-603 LYRGLFINNHVSDAG
+603 LYRGLFVHNLVADAG

-635 RSERGGGLNQITLCH
+635 RSERGGALNQITLCH
-650 GDQFIPGMRTQFLD
+650 GDQFIPGMRAQFFD
-664 NQITEGINWGAS
+664 NVITEGINLGAS
-676 FVFPR
+676 YVFPR
-681 SALIGTYTY
+681 GSLIGTYTY

-731 NFYAGGMVGNIL
+731 NFYAGGMVSNIL
-743 FEAGEVKHS
+743 FEMGEVKHS
-752 RIGVEIRETGGRWD
+752 RIGVDIREMGGRWD
-766 DAILEGGPVDVLIR
+766 DSILEGGPLDVLIR

-788 QPYAGDFLK
+788 QPFSGDYLK
-797 NAKIVR
+797 DAKIVR

>member
-1 MHNISFWIAGVTGLL
+1 MGRVWVGLSGL
-16 IAGAEAAPV
+16 MLVCAAEAAPV
-25 VIWASDPV
+25 IIWASDPV
-33 RPGETVVVRG
+33 RSGETVVVRG
-43 DAFGKKA
+43 DAFGRKA
-50 KVEVSVSGQEEWKQA
+50 KVEVSVSGQGDWKPA
-65 EVLQQTE
+65 EILQQTE

-79 PMEIPAGV
+79 PKELPAGV
-87 VSYRIQADGAFSE
+87 VCFRIQVDGAFSE
-100 VRKLNTP
+100 LQKLNAP
-107 QIWWIQGD
+107 KVWWIQGD

-139 KLILRKDATS
+139 KLILRNEGIS

-158 DYNFRA
+158 EFNFRA
-164 ELPDTVSVGGYQVE
+164 EVPDTVSVGEYRVE
-178 FKSGESPTGENVVAG
+178 FESGEGITGENVMAG

-201 KQLNKVYNV
+201 KLLNKVYNV
-210 TDFGAKPGQP
+210 TDFGSKPGQP

-238 QSIQK
+238 ESIQK
-243 ALRAAGQA
+243 ALNAAGKS
-251 GGGVVTFPRGIYV
+251 GGGVVYFPRGIYV
-264 LSKGL
+264 LSKGV

-278 GAGREQT
+278 GAGRGQT
-285 ALSWVDDP
+285 ALSWVDDQ

-299 DIVKLVWG
+299 DLVKLMWG
-307 SLLFKPIPDPKNP
+307 SLLFKPIPDPQNAA
-320 SHPYLIRGPGHFGVE
+320 HPYLIRGPGHFGVE

-359 GHVKIHRVLLR
+359 GHVKIHRVLMR

-401 GANSQGAIH
+401 GANCQGAIH

-436 GVIARNRIG
+436 GVIARNRIA

-451 TVMGRKTHH
+451 TVMGRKTRK

-474 ILNVHTT
+474 LLNVHVT
-481 ASHEGKLGAASNFS
+481 ASHEGKLGDASNFS
-495 REIYCGRNS
+495 RELYCARNS
-504 IQDCYVLDRDGGFV
+504 IEDCYVLDRDGGFV
-518 SDFHSPLGIYTGWAR
+518 SDFHSPLGIYTGWAKQSEGTKATLA
-533 SSTGMETMLAENLE
+533 SSMQGD
-547 GEDLGAK
+547 DLSSK
-554 WEGAMVSVLD
+554 WAGAMVSVLD

-570 VRFMKSLGANKV
+570 VRWMKSLAGNEV
-582 ETDEPW
+582 VVDEPW
-588 QVALDETSFVTISKT
+588 QVPLDGSSFVSVSKT
-603 LYRGLFINNHVSDAG
+603 LYRGLFVHNLVADAG

-635 RSERGGGLNQITLCH
+635 RSERGGALNQITLCH
-650 GDQFIPGMRTQFLD
+650 GDQFIPGMRAQFFD
-664 NQITEGINWGAS
+664 NVITEGINLGAS
-676 FVFPR
+676 YVFPR
-681 SALIGTYTY
+681 GSLIGTYTY

-702 KGQPVTAPDYHGPLA
+702 EDQPVTAPDYHGPLA

-731 NFYAGGMVGNIL
+731 NFYAGGMVSNIL
-743 FEAGEVKHS
+743 FEMGEVKHS
-752 RIGVEIRETGGRWD
+752 RIGVDIREMGGRWD
-766 DAILEGGPVDVLIR
+766 DSILEGGPVDVLIR

-788 QPYAGDFLK
+788 QPFSGDYLK
-797 NAKIVR
+797 DAKIVR

>member
-16 IAGAEAAPV
+16 IAGAKAAPV
-25 VIWASDPV
+25 LIWASDPV

-533 SSTGMETMLAENLE
+533 SSTGMETILAENLE

>member
-1 MHNISFWIAGVTGLL
+1 MGRVWVGLSGL
-16 IAGAEAAPV
+16 MLVCAAEAAPV
-25 VIWASDPV
+25 IIWASDPV
-33 RPGETVVVRG
+33 RSGETVVVRG
-43 DAFGKKA
+43 DAFGRKA
-50 KVEVSVSGQEEWKQA
+50 KVEVSVSGQGDWKPA
-65 EVLQQTE
+65 EILQQTE

-79 PMEIPAGV
+79 PKELPAGV
-87 VSYRIQADGAFSE
+87 VCFRIQVDGAFSDLQ
-100 VRKLNTP
+100 KLNAP
-107 QIWWIQGD
+107 KVWWIQGD

-139 KLILRKDATS
+139 KLILRNEGIS

-158 DYNFRA
+158 EFNFRA
-164 ELPDTVSVGGYQVE
+164 EVPDTVFVGEYRVE
-178 FKSGESPTGENVVAG
+178 FESGEDITGENVMAG

-238 QSIQK
+238 ESIQK
-243 ALRAAGQA
+243 ALNAAGKS
-251 GGGVVTFPRGIYV
+251 GGGVVYFPRGIYV
-264 LSKGL
+264 LSKGV

-278 GAGREQT
+278 GAGRGQT
-285 ALSWVDDP
+285 ALSWVDDQ

-299 DIVKLVWG
+299 DLVKLMWG
-307 SLLFKPIPDPKNP
+307 SLLFKPIPDPQNAA
-320 SHPYLIRGPGHFGVE
+320 HPYLIRGPGHFGVE

-359 GHVKIHRVLLR
+359 GHVKIHRVLMR

-401 GANSQGAIH
+401 GANCQGAIH

-436 GVIARNRIG
+436 GVIARNRIA

-451 TVMGRKTHH
+451 TVMGRKTRK

-474 ILNVHTT
+474 LLNVHVT
-481 ASHEGKLGAASNFS
+481 ASHEGKLGDASNFS
-495 REIYCGRNS
+495 RELYCARNS
-504 IQDCYVLDRDGGFV
+504 IEDCYVLDRDGGFV
-518 SDFHSPLGIYTGWAR
+518 SDFHSPLGVYTGWAKQSEGTKATLA
-533 SSTGMETMLAENLE
+533 SSMQGD
-547 GEDLGAK
+547 DLSSK
-554 WEGAMVSVLD
+554 WAGAMVSVLD

-570 VRFMKSLGANKV
+570 VRWMKSLAGNEV
-582 ETDEPW
+582 VVDEPW
-588 QVALDETSFVTISKT
+588 QVPLDGSSFVSVSKT
-603 LYRGLFINNHVSDAG
+603 LYRGLFVHNLVADAG

-635 RSERGGGLNQITLCH
+635 RSERGGALNQITLCH
-650 GDQFIPGMRTQFLD
+650 GDQFIPGMRAQFFD
-664 NQITEGINWGAS
+664 NVITEGINLGAS
-676 FVFPR
+676 YVFPR
-681 SALIGTYTY
+681 GSIIGTYTY

-731 NFYAGGMVGNIL
+731 NFYAGGMVSNIL
-743 FEAGEVKHS
+743 FEMGEVKHS
-752 RIGVEIRETGGRWD
+752 RIGVDIREMGGRWD
-766 DAILEGGPVDVLIR
+766 DSILEGGPVDVLIR

-788 QPYAGDFLK
+788 QPFSGDYLK
-797 NAKIVR
+797 DAKIVR

>member
-1 MHNISFWIAGVTGLL
+1 MGRVWVGLSGL
-16 IAGAEAAPV
+16 MLVCAAEAAPV
-25 VIWASDPV
+25 IIWASDPV
-33 RPGETVVVRG
+33 RSGETVVVRG
-43 DAFGKKA
+43 DAFGRKA
-50 KVEVSVSGQEEWKQA
+50 KVEVSVSGQGDWKPA
-65 EVLQQTE
+65 EILQQTE

-79 PMEIPAGV
+79 PKELPAGV
-87 VSYRIQADGAFSE
+87 VSYRIQVDGSFSE
-100 VRKLNTP
+100 VRKLNAP
-107 QIWWIQGD
+107 QVWWIQGD

-129 GLNLGLKKGA
+129 GLKLGLKKGA
-139 KLILRKDATS
+139 KVILRNDGIS

-158 DYNFRA
+158 DFNFQA
-164 ELPDTVSVGGYQVE
+164 EVPTGVSPGRYKVE
-178 FKSGESPTGENVVAG
+178 FQNGESTDVGQIELVNTLG
-193 KVEIVTSP
+193 QKTKE
-201 KQLNKVYNV
+201 YRV
-210 TDFGAKPGQP
+210 TDFGAVPGQP
-220 DAIQYYTGMKAL
+220 DAIQYYTGMKAA

-238 QSIQK
+238 ESIQK
-243 ALRAAGQA
+243 ALNAAGKD
-251 GGGVVTFPRGIYV
+251 GGGIVYFPRGIYV
-264 LSKGL
+264 LSKGV

-278 GAGREQT
+278 GAGRGQT
-285 ALSWVDDP
+285 ALSWVDDQ

-299 DIVKLVWG
+299 DLVKLMWG
-307 SLLFKPIPDPKNP
+307 SLLFKPIPDPQNAA
-320 SHPYLIRGPGHFGVE
+320 HPYLIRGPGHFGVE

-359 GHVKIHRVLLR
+359 GHVKIHRVLMR

-401 GANSQGAIH
+401 GANCQGAIH

-436 GVIARNRIG
+436 GVIARNRIA

-451 TVMGRKTHH
+451 TVMGRKTRK

-474 ILNVHTT
+474 LLNVHVT
-481 ASHEGKLGAASNFS
+481 ASHEGKLGDASNFS
-495 REIYCGRNS
+495 RELYCARNS
-504 IQDCYVLDRDGGFV
+504 IEDCYVLDRDGGFV
-518 SDFHSPLGIYTGWAR
+518 SDFHSPLGIYTGWAKQSEGTKATLA
-533 SSTGMETMLAENLE
+533 SSMQGD
-547 GEDLGAK
+547 DLSSK
-554 WEGAMVSVLD
+554 WAGAMVSVLD

-570 VRFMKSLGANKV
+570 VRWMKSLAGNEV
-582 ETDEPW
+582 VVDEPW
-588 QVALDETSFVTISKT
+588 QVPLDGSSFVSVSKT
-603 LYRGLFINNHVSDAG
+603 LYRGLFVHNLVADAG

-635 RSERGGGLNQITLCH
+635 RSERGGALNQITLCH
-650 GDQFIPGMRTQFLD
+650 GDQFIPGMRAQFFD
-664 NQITEGINWGAS
+664 NVITEGINLGAS
-676 FVFPR
+676 YVFPR
-681 SALIGTYTY
+681 GSLIGTYTY

-731 NFYAGGMVGNIL
+731 NFYAGGMVSNIL
-743 FEAGEVKHS
+743 FEMGEVKHS
-752 RIGVEIRETGGRWD
+752 RIGVDIREMGGRWD
-766 DAILEGGPVDVLIR
+766 DSILEGGPVDVLIR

-788 QPYAGDFLK
+788 QPFSGDYLK
-797 NAKIVR
+797 DAKIVR